1 MKNRFLAILLLVI
14 SSFTTKAQVTT
25 SGDYNLIPGI
35 NYEIAG
41 ITVTGAGSLDPNV
54 VIMLTNLR
62 VGDNIQ
68 FPDPKLADAIRTLW
82 RQQLFEDITFKVVN
96 KVGKKVYL
104 DIQLVA
110 LPKLSKYY
118 MTGLKKA
125 WKDDIREE
133 LDLRAGKVVNEN
145 LKVMSRN
152 KIKKYFYEK
161 GYLNAAVEVL
171 EKVDTTYNNAVILG
185 FKIDPGARVKIG
197 DIVFTGNE
205 AVSEKVLRKAMKNTK
220 IKGKAIFKSSKLK
233 KKEYREDLRAI
244 VAKYNTL
251 GYRDA
256 RVVSDTVYS
265 ISDELVQI
273 DITVEEGKKYYFGD
287 ITFIGNTK
295 YETELLSGI
304 LKINRGDIYDSQHLN
319 ERVSF
324 DPNGNDVASIYLN
337 NGYLFSQVIPVE
349 KNVTNDTID
358 IEIRIQEGRQATI
371 RKVSI
376 SGNER
381 TNDHVIYRE
390 VRTKPGD
397 LFSKAMIQRTIRELS
412 QLGYFDQQQIGVNP
426 VPDPQ
431 TGTVDLEYTVV
442 ERSTSQLELQG
453 GWGAG
458 RVVGTLG
465 LNFNNFSA
473 RNINNKR
480 AWQPLPTGDGQTIN
494 IRAQS
499 NGLYFQS
506 YNASFTEPWLG
517 GRKPNSFTGTIYHN
531 VQTNGVERTNP
542 NRQSLYITGINFG
555 LGQRLKWPDDYF
567 TLYQGIEFRRF
578 NLDNFPTGFLN
589 YRKGISNNVNYKF
602 TLGRNNTDVPI
613 FPTRGSQISFAAELT
628 PPFSMFRDDIDYKN
642 LTSEER
648 FRLVEYHKWK
658 LNADW
663 FAPITSK
670 FVIRTHGEF
679 GFLGSYNKD
688 LGLPPFERF
697 YVGGDGLTNFVI
709 DGREIIGLRGYQNN
723 SITPA
728 GGGALYNKYIF
739 EARYIIANTPSAQ
752 VFPLVFMEA
761 GNNYDNFWDY
771 RAFNLKRSA
780 GAGIRIFMPMF
791 GLMGVD
797 VGYGF
802 DPEPNG
808 ATASGWQTHFIIGQQ
823 F

>member
-1 MKNRFLAILLLVI
+1 MKNTLWALLLTLV
-14 SSFTTKAQVTT
+14 SFTTTAQVVQN
-25 SGDYNLIPGI
+25 GDFGLIPGI
-35 NYEIAG
+35 DYEVAG
-41 ITVTGAGSLDPNV
+41 ITVSGAQDLDPNV
-54 VIMLTNLR
+54 VIMLTNIR

-68 FPDPKLADAIRTLW
+68 FPDPKISDAIRTLW
-82 RQQLFEDITFKVVN
+82 RQQLFENITFSVVN
-96 KVGKKVYL
+96 KSGRKVYL
-104 DIQLVA
+104 DIRLQE
-110 LPKLSKYY
+110 LPKMSKYFI
-118 MTGLKKA
+118 TGVKKS

-145 LKVMSRN
+145 LVVMSRN
-152 KIKKYFYEK
+152 KIQSYFREK
-161 GYLNAAVEVL
+161 GYLNAT
-171 EKVDTTYNNAVILG
+171 VDITQERDSSFNNAVILG
-185 FKIDPGARVKIG
+185 FRVKPGSRVKIG
-197 DIVFTGNE
+197 EIVFVGNE
-205 AVSEKVLRKAMKNTK
+205 SVSDKVLLKAMKNTK
-220 IKGKAIFKSSKLK
+220 MKGKAIFKVSKLR
-233 KKEYREDLRAI
+233 KKEYSEDMRAL
-244 VAKYNTL
+244 VAKYNSM

-256 RVVSDTVYS
+256 RIIRDTNYR
-265 ISDELVQI
+265 IDEELI
-273 DITVEEGKKYYFGD
+273 NIEITLEEGRKYYFGD
-287 ITFIGNTK
+287 ITFVGNTK
-295 YETELLSGI
+295 YDTPLLRSI

-337 NGYLFSQVIPVE
+337 NGYLFSQVVPIE
-349 KNVTNDTID
+349 KNVQNDTID
-358 IEIRIQEGRQATI
+358 VEVRIQEGRQATI

-376 SGNER
+376 TGNER

-390 VRTKPGD
+390 VRTRPGD

-412 QLGYFDQQQIGVNP
+412 QLGYFDQTQIGVNP

-442 ERSTSQLELQG
+442 EKSSSQLELQG
-453 GWGAG
+453 GWGAN

-473 RNINNKR
+473 KNVGNKR

-517 GRKPNSFTGTIYHN
+517 GKKPNSFTGTIYHN
-531 VQTNGVERTNP
+531 VQSNGVQASDP
-542 NRQSLYITGINFG
+542 NRQSLLITGINFG

-567 TLYQGIEFRRF
+567 TLYQGLEFRRF
-578 NLDNFPTGFLN
+578 NLNNFPTGFLN
-589 YRKGISNNVNYKF
+589 YNKGISNNVNYKF

-628 PPFSMFRDDIDYKN
+628 PPFSLLRDDIDYKS
-642 LTSEER
+642 LSSEER
-648 FRLVEYHKWK
+648 FKLVEYHKWK

-679 GFLGSYNKD
+679 GYLGSYNKD

-697 YVGGDGLTNFVI
+697 YVGGDGLANFVI
-709 DGREIIGLRGYQNN
+709 DGREIIGLRGYTNN
-723 SITPA
+723 SITPG
-728 GGGALYNKYIF
+728 GGGALYNKYVF
-739 EARYIIANTPSAQ
+739 EMRYIIANNPSAQ
-752 VFPLVFMEA
+752 VFPLIFMEG

-780 GAGIRIFMPMF
+780 GAGLRIYMPMF

-797 VGYGF
+797 VAYGF

>member
-1 MKNRFLAILLLVI
+1 MKNIFWAFVLAFFSFESSAQI
-14 SSFTTKAQVTT
+14 STT
-25 SGDYNLIPGI
+25 GDFNLIPGI
-35 NYEIAG
+35 DYEVAG
-41 ITVTGAGSLDPNV
+41 ITVSGGKDLDANV

-68 FPDPKLADAIRTLW
+68 FPDPKISDAIRTLW
-82 RQQLFEDITFKVVN
+82 RQQLFEDITFKVVS
-96 KVGKKVYL
+96 KSGKKVYL
-104 DIQLVA
+104 DIQLKE
-110 LPKLSKYY
+110 LPKMSKYY
-118 MTGLKKA
+118 ITGVKKV
-125 WKDDIREE
+125 WKDDIREDLE
-133 LDLRAGKVVNEN
+133 LRAGKVVNDN
-145 LKVMSRN
+145 LIVMSSN
-152 KIKKYFYEK
+152 KIQKYFKEK
-161 GYLNAAVEVL
+161 GYLNATVEVIQQA
-171 EKVDTTYNNAVILG
+171 DTAFNNAVILG
-185 FKIDPGARVKIG
+185 FKIATGERVKIG
-197 DIVFTGNE
+197 QIAFSGNT
-205 AVSEKVLRKAMKNTK
+205 AVSDKVLFRAMKNTK
-220 IKGKAIFKSSKLK
+220 VKGKSILKVSKLK
-233 KKEYREDLRAI
+233 NKEYKDDLKAV
-244 VAKYNTL
+244 VAKYNSL

-256 RVVSDTVYS
+256 RIVQDTSYSVSS
-265 ISDELVQI
+265 ELINI
-273 DITVEEGKKYYFGD
+273 DISLEEGKKYYFGD

-295 YETELLSGI
+295 YETVLLASI
-304 LKINRGDIYDSQHLN
+304 LRINRGDIYDSQLLN

-324 DPNGNDVASIYLN
+324 DQNGNDVASVYLN

-349 KNVTNDTID
+349 KSVSNDTID

-412 QLGYFDQQQIGVNP
+412 QLGYFDQTQIGVNP

-431 TGTVDLEYTVV
+431 TGTVDLEYTVA
-442 ERSTSQLELQG
+442 EKSTSQLELQG

-473 RNINNKR
+473 RNIGNKR
-480 AWQPLPTGDGQTIN
+480 SWQPLPTGDGQTISL
-494 IRAQS
+494 RAQS

-517 GRKPNSFTGTIYHN
+517 GKKPNSFTGTIYHN
-531 VQTNGVERTNP
+531 VQSNGVERSNP
-542 NRQSLYITGINFG
+542 NRQSLLITGINFG

-567 TLYQGIEFRRF
+567 TLYQGLEFRRF
-578 NLDNFPTGFLN
+578 NLNDFPTGFLD
-589 YRKGISNNVNYKF
+589 YTKGISNNVNYQF

-613 FPTRGSQISFAAELT
+613 FPTRGSQISFSAELT
-628 PPFSMFRDDIDYKN
+628 PPFSSFNGDIDYKS
-642 LTSEER
+642 LSSEER
-648 FRLVEYHKWK
+648 FKLVEYHKWK

-679 GFLGSYNKD
+679 GYLGSYNKD

-697 YVGGDGLTNFVI
+697 YVGGDGLSNFVI

-728 GGGALYNKYIF
+728 GGGALYNKYILEF
-739 EARYIIANTPSAQ
+739 RYILANTPSAQ
-752 VFPLVFMEA
+752 VFPLIFMEG

-780 GAGIRIFMPMF
+780 GAGIRIYMPMF

-797 VGYGF
+797 VAYGF

-808 ATASGWQTHFIIGQQ
+808 ASASGWQTHFIIGQQ

>member
-1 MKNRFLAILLLVI
+1 MKNIFWAFVLAFFSFESSAQI
-14 SSFTTKAQVTT
+14 STT
-25 SGDYNLIPGI
+25 GDFNLIPGI
-35 NYEIAG
+35 DYEIAG
-41 ITVTGAGSLDPNV
+41 ITVSGGKDLDPNV

-68 FPDPKLADAIRTLW
+68 FPDPKISDAIRTLW
-82 RQQLFEDITFKVVN
+82 RQQLFEDITFKVAS
-96 KVGKKVYL
+96 KSGKKVYL
-104 DIQLVA
+104 DIQLKE
-110 LPKLSKYY
+110 LPKMSKYY
-118 MTGLKKA
+118 ITGVKKV
-125 WKDDIREE
+125 WKDDIREDLE
-133 LDLRAGKVVNEN
+133 LRAGKVVNDN
-145 LKVMSRN
+145 LVVMSSNR
-152 KIKKYFYEK
+152 IKKYFKEK
-161 GYLNAAVEVL
+161 GYLNATVEVIQ
-171 EKVDTTYNNAVILG
+171 KTDTAFNNAVILG
-185 FKIDPGARVKIG
+185 FKIATGERVKIG
-197 DIVFTGNE
+197 QIAFSGNA
-205 AVSEKVLRKAMKNTK
+205 AVSDKVLSRAMKNTK
-220 IKGKAIFKSSKLK
+220 VKGKSILKVSKLK
-233 KKEYREDLRAI
+233 NKEYKDDLKAI
-244 VAKYNTL
+244 VAKYNSL

-256 RVVSDTVYS
+256 RIIQDTSYSVSS
-265 ISDELVQI
+265 ELIHI
-273 DITVEEGKKYYFGD
+273 DISLEEGKKYYFGD

-295 YETELLSGI
+295 YETVLLTSI
-304 LKINRGDIYDSQHLN
+304 LRINKGDIYDSQLLN

-324 DPNGNDVASIYLN
+324 DQNGNDVASVYLN

-349 KNVTNDTID
+349 KSVSNDTID

-412 QLGYFDQQQIGVNP
+412 QLGYFDQTQIGVNP

-431 TGTVDLEYTVV
+431 TGTVDLEYTVA
-442 ERSTSQLELQG
+442 EKSTSQLELQG

-473 RNINNKR
+473 RNIGNR
-480 AWQPLPTGDGQTIN
+480 RSWQPLPTGDGQTISL
-494 IRAQS
+494 RAQS

-517 GRKPNSFTGTIYHN
+517 GKKPNSFTGTIYHN
-531 VQTNGVERTNP
+531 VQTNGLERGNVL
-542 NRQSLYITGINFG
+542 RQSLLITGINFG

-567 TLYQGIEFRRF
+567 TLYQGLEFRRF
-578 NLDNFPTGFLN
+578 DLNDFPTGFLN
-589 YRKGISNNVNYKF
+589 YTKGISNNVNYQF

-613 FPTRGSQISFAAELT
+613 FPTRGSQISFSAELT
-628 PPFSMFRDDIDYKN
+628 PPFSSFNGDIDYKS
-642 LTSEER
+642 LSPEDR
-648 FRLVEYHKWK
+648 FKLVEYHKWK

-679 GFLGSYNKD
+679 GYLGSYNKD

-697 YVGGDGLTNFVI
+697 YVGGDGLSNFVI
-709 DGREIIGLRGYQNN
+709 DGREIIGLRGYTNN

-728 GGGALYNKYIF
+728 GGGALYNKYILEF
-739 EARYIIANTPSAQ
+739 RYILANTPSAQ
-752 VFPLVFMEA
+752 VFPLVFMEG

-780 GAGIRIFMPMF
+780 GAGIRIYMPMF

-797 VGYGF
+797 VAYGF

-808 ATASGWQTHFIIGQQ
+808 ASASGWQTHFIIGQQ

>member
-1 MKNRFLAILLLVI
+1 MKNIFWAFVLAFFSFESSAQI
-14 SSFTTKAQVTT
+14 STT
-25 SGDYNLIPGI
+25 GDFNLIPGI
-35 NYEIAG
+35 DYEVAG
-41 ITVTGAGSLDPNV
+41 ITVSGGKDLDANV

-68 FPDPKLADAIRTLW
+68 FPDPKISDAIRTLW
-82 RQQLFEDITFKVVN
+82 RQQLFEDITFKVVS
-96 KVGKKVYL
+96 KSGKKVYL
-104 DIQLVA
+104 DIQLKE
-110 LPKLSKYY
+110 LPKMSKYY
-118 MTGLKKA
+118 ITGVKKV
-125 WKDDIREE
+125 WKDDIREDLE
-133 LDLRAGKVVNEN
+133 LRAGKVVNDN
-145 LKVMSRN
+145 LIVMSSN
-152 KIKKYFYEK
+152 KIQKYFKEK
-161 GYLNAAVEVL
+161 GYLNATVEVIQQA
-171 EKVDTTYNNAVILG
+171 DTAFNNAVILG
-185 FKIDPGARVKIG
+185 FKIATGERVKIG
-197 DIVFTGNE
+197 QIAFSGNT
-205 AVSEKVLRKAMKNTK
+205 AVSDKVLFRAMKNTK
-220 IKGKAIFKSSKLK
+220 VKGKSILKVSKLK
-233 KKEYREDLRAI
+233 NKEYKDDLKAV
-244 VAKYNTL
+244 VAKYNSL

-256 RVVSDTVYS
+256 RIVQDTSYSVSS
-265 ISDELVQI
+265 ELINI
-273 DITVEEGKKYYFGD
+273 DISLEEGKKYYFGD

-295 YETELLSGI
+295 YETVLLTSI
-304 LKINRGDIYDSQHLN
+304 LRINRGDIYDSQLLN

-324 DPNGNDVASIYLN
+324 DQNGNDVASVYLN
-337 NGYLFSQVIPVE
+337 NGYLFSQVIPIE
-349 KNVTNDTID
+349 KSVSNDTID

-412 QLGYFDQQQIGVNP
+412 QLGYFDQTQIGVNP

-431 TGTVDLEYTVV
+431 TGTVDLEYTVA
-442 ERSTSQLELQG
+442 EKSTSQLELQG

-473 RNINNKR
+473 RNIGNKR
-480 AWQPLPTGDGQTIN
+480 SWQPLPTGDGQTISL
-494 IRAQS
+494 RAQS

-517 GRKPNSFTGTIYHN
+517 GKKPNSFTGTIYHN
-531 VQTNGVERTNP
+531 VQSNGVERSNP
-542 NRQSLYITGINFG
+542 NRQSLLITGINFG

-567 TLYQGIEFRRF
+567 TLYQGLEFRRF
-578 NLDNFPTGFLN
+578 NLNDFPTGFLD
-589 YRKGISNNVNYKF
+589 YTKGISNNVNYQF

-613 FPTRGSQISFAAELT
+613 FPTRGSQISFSAELT
-628 PPFSMFRDDIDYKN
+628 PPFSSFNGDIDYKS
-642 LTSEER
+642 LSSEER
-648 FRLVEYHKWK
+648 FKLVEYHKWK

-679 GFLGSYNKD
+679 GYLGSYNKD

-697 YVGGDGLTNFVI
+697 YVGGDGLSNFVI

-728 GGGALYNKYIF
+728 GGGALYNKYILEF
-739 EARYIIANTPSAQ
+739 RYILANTPSAQ
-752 VFPLVFMEA
+752 VFPLIFMEG

-780 GAGIRIFMPMF
+780 GAGIRIYMPMF

-797 VGYGF
+797 VAYGF

-808 ATASGWQTHFIIGQQ
+808 ASASGWQTHFIIGQQ

>member
-1 MKNRFLAILLLVI
+1 MKNTLWALLLTLV
-14 SSFTTKAQVTT
+14 SFTTTAQVVQN
-25 SGDYNLIPGI
+25 GDFGLIPGI
-35 NYEIAG
+35 DYEVAG
-41 ITVTGAGSLDPNV
+41 ITVSGAQDLDPNV
-54 VIMLTNLR
+54 VIMLTNIR

-68 FPDPKLADAIRTLW
+68 FPDPKISDAIRTLW
-82 RQQLFEDITFKVVN
+82 RQQLFENITFSVVN
-96 KVGKKVYL
+96 KSGRKVYL
-104 DIQLVA
+104 DIRLQE
-110 LPKLSKYY
+110 LPKMSKYFI
-118 MTGLKKA
+118 TGVKKS

-145 LKVMSRN
+145 LVVMSRN
-152 KIKKYFYEK
+152 KIQAYFREK
-161 GYLNAAVEVL
+161 GYLNAT
-171 EKVDTTYNNAVILG
+171 VDITQERDSSFNNAVILG
-185 FKIDPGARVKIG
+185 FRVKPGSRVKIG
-197 DIVFTGNE
+197 EIVFVGNE
-205 AVSEKVLRKAMKNTK
+205 SVSDKVLLKAMKNTK
-220 IKGKAIFKSSKLK
+220 MKGKAIFKVSKLR
-233 KKEYREDLRAI
+233 KKEYSEDMRAL
-244 VAKYNTL
+244 VAKYNSM

-256 RVVSDTVYS
+256 RIIRDTNYR
-265 ISDELVQI
+265 IDEELI
-273 DITVEEGKKYYFGD
+273 NIEITLEEGRKYYFGD
-287 ITFIGNTK
+287 ITFVGNTK
-295 YETELLSGI
+295 YDTPLLRSI

-337 NGYLFSQVIPVE
+337 NGYLFSQVVPIE
-349 KNVTNDTID
+349 KNVQNDTID
-358 IEIRIQEGRQATI
+358 VEVRIQEGRQATI

-376 SGNER
+376 TGNER

-390 VRTKPGD
+390 VRTRPGD

-412 QLGYFDQQQIGVNP
+412 QLGYFDQTQIGVNP

-442 ERSTSQLELQG
+442 EKSTSQLELQG
-453 GWGAG
+453 GWGAN

-473 RNINNKR
+473 KNVGNKR

-517 GRKPNSFTGTIYHN
+517 GKKPNSFTGTIYHN
-531 VQTNGVERTNP
+531 VQSNGVQASDP
-542 NRQSLYITGINFG
+542 NRQSLLITGINFG

-567 TLYQGIEFRRF
+567 TLYQGLEFRRF
-578 NLDNFPTGFLN
+578 NLNNFPTGFLN
-589 YRKGISNNVNYKF
+589 YNKGISNNVNYKF

-628 PPFSMFRDDIDYKN
+628 PPFSLLRDDIDYKS
-642 LTSEER
+642 LSSEER
-648 FRLVEYHKWK
+648 FKLVEYHKWK

-679 GFLGSYNKD
+679 GYLGSYNKD

-697 YVGGDGLTNFVI
+697 YVGGDGLANFVI
-709 DGREIIGLRGYQNN
+709 DGREIIGLRGYTNN
-723 SITPA
+723 SITPG
-728 GGGALYNKYIF
+728 GGGALYNKYVF
-739 EARYIIANTPSAQ
+739 EMRYIIANNPSAQ
-752 VFPLVFMEA
+752 VFPLIFMEG

-780 GAGIRIFMPMF
+780 GAGLRIYMPMF

-797 VGYGF
+797 VAYGF

>member
-1 MKNRFLAILLLVI
+1 MKNTLWALLLTLA
-14 SSFTTKAQVTT
+14 SFTTTAQVVQN
-25 SGDYNLIPGI
+25 GDFGLIPGI
-35 NYEIAG
+35 DYEVAG
-41 ITVTGAGSLDPNV
+41 ITVSGAQDLDPNV
-54 VIMLTNLR
+54 VIMLTNIR

-68 FPDPKLADAIRTLW
+68 FPDPKISDAIRTLW
-82 RQQLFEDITFKVVN
+82 RQQLFENVSFSVVN
-96 KVGKKVYL
+96 KSGKKVYL
-104 DIQLVA
+104 DIQLQE
-110 LPKLSKYY
+110 LPKMSKYFI
-118 MTGLKKA
+118 TGVKKS

-133 LDLRAGKVVNEN
+133 LDLRTGKVVNEN
-145 LKVMSRN
+145 LVVMSRN
-152 KIKKYFYEK
+152 KIRSYFREK
-161 GYLNAAVEVL
+161 GYLNASVAISQER
-171 EKVDTTYNNAVILG
+171 DTTFNNAVILG
-185 FKIDPGARVKIG
+185 FRVQPGQRVKIG
-197 DIVFTGNE
+197 EIAFVGNE
-205 AVSEKVLRKAMKNTK
+205 AVADKVLLKAKKNTK
-220 IKGKAIFKSSKLK
+220 MKGKALFKVSKLR
-233 KKEYREDLRAI
+233 KKEYQEDMRAL
-244 VAKYNTL
+244 VAKYNGM

-256 RVVSDTVYS
+256 RIIRDTNYRVD
-265 ISDELVQI
+265 DELI
-273 DITVEEGKKYYFGD
+273 NIEITVEEGRKYYFGD
-287 ITFIGNTK
+287 LSFVGNTK
-295 YETELLSGI
+295 YDTPLLRSI

-337 NGYLFSQVIPVE
+337 NGYLFSQVVPIE
-349 KNVTNDTID
+349 KNVQNDTID
-358 IEIRIQEGRQATI
+358 VEIRIQEGRQATI

-376 SGNER
+376 TGNER

-390 VRTKPGD
+390 VRTRPGD

-412 QLGYFDQQQIGVNP
+412 QLGYFDQTQIGVNP

-442 ERSTSQLELQG
+442 EKSTSQLELQG
-453 GWGAG
+453 GWGAN

-473 RNINNKR
+473 KNIRNKR

-517 GRKPNSFTGTIYHN
+517 GKKPNSFTGTIYHN
-531 VQTNGVERTNP
+531 VQSNGVQASDP
-542 NRQSLYITGINFG
+542 NRQSLLITGINFG

-567 TLYQGIEFRRF
+567 TLYQGLEFRRF
-578 NLDNFPTGFLN
+578 NLNNFPTGFLN
-589 YRKGISNNVNYKF
+589 YNKGISNNVNYKF

-628 PPFSMFRDDIDYKN
+628 PPFSLLRDDIDYKS
-642 LTSEER
+642 LSSEER
-648 FRLVEYHKWK
+648 FKLVEYHKWK

-670 FVIRTHGEF
+670 LVIRTHGEF
-679 GFLGSYNKD
+679 GYLGSYNKD

-697 YVGGDGLTNFVI
+697 YVGGDGLANFVI
-709 DGREIIGLRGYQNN
+709 DGREIIGLRGYTNN
-723 SITPA
+723 SITPG
-728 GGGALYNKYIF
+728 GGGALYNKYVF
-739 EARYIIANTPSAQ
+739 EMRYIIANNPSAQ
-752 VFPLVFMEA
+752 VFPLIFMEG

-780 GAGIRIFMPMF
+780 GAGLRIYMPMF

-797 VGYGF
+797 VAYGF

-808 ATASGWQTHFIIGQQ
+808 AAASGWQTHFIIGQQ

>member
-1 MKNRFLAILLLVI
+1 MKNTLWAVILTLL
-14 SSFTTKAQVTT
+14 SFTTTAQVVQN
-25 SGDYNLIPGI
+25 GDFGLIPGI
-35 NYEIAG
+35 DYEVAG
-41 ITVTGAGSLDPNV
+41 ITVSGAQDLDPNV
-54 VIMLTNLR
+54 VIMLTNIR

-68 FPDPKLADAIRTLW
+68 FPDPKISDAIRTLW
-82 RQQLFEDITFKVVN
+82 RQQLFENITFSVVN
-96 KVGKKVYL
+96 KSGKKVYL
-104 DIQLVA
+104 DIRLKE
-110 LPKLSKYY
+110 LPKMSKYFI
-118 MTGLKKA
+118 TGVKKT

-145 LKVMSRN
+145 LVVMSRN
-152 KIKKYFYEK
+152 KIQSYFREK
-161 GYLNAAVEVL
+161 GYLNAS
-171 EKVDTTYNNAVILG
+171 VDITQERDTSFNNAVILG
-185 FKIDPGARVKIG
+185 FKVKSGERVKIG
-197 DIVFTGNE
+197 EISFVGNV
-205 AVSEKVLRKAMKNTK
+205 AVADKVLLKAMKNTK
-220 IKGKAIFKSSKLK
+220 MKGKAIFKVSKLR
-233 KKEYREDLRAI
+233 KKEYREDLRAL
-244 VAKYNTL
+244 VAKYNGM

-256 RVVSDTVYS
+256 RIIRDTNYRVD
-265 ISDELVQI
+265 DELI
-273 DITVEEGKKYYFGD
+273 NIEITVEEGRKYYFGD
-287 ITFIGNTK
+287 ISFVGNTK
-295 YETELLSGI
+295 YDTPLLRSI

-324 DPNGNDVASIYLN
+324 DANGNDVASIYLN
-337 NGYLFSQVIPVE
+337 NGYLFSQVVPIE
-349 KNVTNDTID
+349 KNVQNDTID
-358 IEIRIQEGRQATI
+358 VEIRIQEGRQATI

-376 SGNER
+376 TGNER

-390 VRTKPGD
+390 VRTRPGD

-412 QLGYFDQQQIGVNP
+412 QLGYFDQTQIGVNP

-442 ERSTSQLELQG
+442 EKSTSQLELQG
-453 GWGAG
+453 GWGAN

-473 RNINNKR
+473 KNVGNKR

-517 GRKPNSFTGTIYHN
+517 GKKPNSFTGTIYHN
-531 VQTNGVERTNP
+531 VQSNGVQASDP
-542 NRQSLYITGINFG
+542 NRQSLLITGINFG

-567 TLYQGIEFRRF
+567 TLYQGLEFRRF
-578 NLDNFPTGFLN
+578 NLNNYPTGFLN
-589 YRKGISNNVNYKF
+589 YTRGISNNVNYKF

-628 PPFSMFRDDIDYKN
+628 PPFSLLRDDIDYKN
-642 LTSEER
+642 LSSEER
-648 FRLVEYHKWK
+648 FKLVEYHKWK

-670 FVIRTHGEF
+670 LVIRTHGEF
-679 GFLGSYNKD
+679 GYLGSYNKD

-697 YVGGDGLTNFVI
+697 YVGGDGLANFVI
-709 DGREIIGLRGYQNN
+709 DGREIIGLRGYSNN
-723 SITPA
+723 SITPG
-728 GGGALYNKYIF
+728 GGGALYNKYVF
-739 EARYIIANTPSAQ
+739 EMRYIIANNPSAQ
-752 VFPLVFMEA
+752 VFPLIFMEG

-780 GAGIRIFMPMF
+780 GAGLRIFMPMF

-797 VGYGF
+797 VAYGF

-808 ATASGWQTHFIIGQQ
+808 AAASGWQTHFIIGQQ

>member
-1 MKNRFLAILLLVI
+1 MKNIFWAFVLAFFSFESSAQI
-14 SSFTTKAQVTT
+14 STT
-25 SGDYNLIPGI
+25 GDFNLIPGI
-35 NYEIAG
+35 DYEVAG
-41 ITVTGAGSLDPNV
+41 ITVSGGKDLDANV

-68 FPDPKLADAIRTLW
+68 FPDPKISDAIRTLW
-82 RQQLFEDITFKVVN
+82 RQQLFEDITFKVVS
-96 KVGKKVYL
+96 KSGKKVYL
-104 DIQLVA
+104 DIQLKE
-110 LPKLSKYY
+110 LPKMSKYY
-118 MTGLKKA
+118 ITGVKKV
-125 WKDDIREE
+125 WKDDIREDLE
-133 LDLRAGKVVNEN
+133 LRAGKVVNDN
-145 LKVMSRN
+145 LIVMSSN
-152 KIKKYFYEK
+152 KIQKYFKEK
-161 GYLNAAVEVL
+161 GYLNATVEVIQQA
-171 EKVDTTYNNAVILG
+171 DTAFNNAVILG
-185 FKIDPGARVKIG
+185 FKIATGERVKIG
-197 DIVFTGNE
+197 QIAFSGNT
-205 AVSEKVLRKAMKNTK
+205 AVSDKVLFRAMKNTK
-220 IKGKAIFKSSKLK
+220 VKGKSILKVSKLK
-233 KKEYREDLRAI
+233 NKEYKDDLKAV
-244 VAKYNTL
+244 VAKYNSL

-256 RVVSDTVYS
+256 RIVQDTSYSVSS
-265 ISDELVQI
+265 ELINI
-273 DITVEEGKKYYFGD
+273 DISLEEGKKYYFGD

-295 YETELLSGI
+295 YETVLLASI
-304 LKINRGDIYDSQHLN
+304 LRINRGDIYDSQLLN

-324 DPNGNDVASIYLN
+324 DQNGNDVASVYLN
-337 NGYLFSQVIPVE
+337 NGYLFSQVIPIE
-349 KNVTNDTID
+349 KSVSNDTID

-412 QLGYFDQQQIGVNP
+412 QLGYFDQTQIGVNP

-431 TGTVDLEYTVV
+431 TGTVDLEYTVA
-442 ERSTSQLELQG
+442 EKSTSQLELQG

-473 RNINNKR
+473 RNIGNKR
-480 AWQPLPTGDGQTIN
+480 SWQPLPTGDGQTISL
-494 IRAQS
+494 RAQS

-517 GRKPNSFTGTIYHN
+517 GKKPNSFTGTIYHN
-531 VQTNGVERTNP
+531 VQSNGVERSNP
-542 NRQSLYITGINFG
+542 NRQSLLITGINFG

-567 TLYQGIEFRRF
+567 TLYQGLEFRRF
-578 NLDNFPTGFLN
+578 NLNDFPTGFLD
-589 YRKGISNNVNYKF
+589 YTKGISNNVNYQF

-613 FPTRGSQISFAAELT
+613 FPTRGSQISFSAELT
-628 PPFSMFRDDIDYKN
+628 PPFSAFNGDIDYKS
-642 LTSEER
+642 LSSEER
-648 FRLVEYHKWK
+648 FKLVEYHKWK

-679 GFLGSYNKD
+679 GYLGSYNKD

-697 YVGGDGLTNFVI
+697 YVGGDGLSNFVI

-728 GGGALYNKYIF
+728 GGGALYNKYILEF
-739 EARYIIANTPSAQ
+739 RYILANTPSAQ
-752 VFPLVFMEA
+752 VFPLIFMEG

-780 GAGIRIFMPMF
+780 GAGIRIYMPMF

-797 VGYGF
+797 VAYGF

-808 ATASGWQTHFIIGQQ
+808 ASASGWQTHFIIGQQ

>member
-1 MKNRFLAILLLVI
+1 MKNIFWAFVLAFFSFESSAQIL
-14 SSFTTKAQVTT
+14 TT
-25 SGDYNLIPGI
+25 GDFNLIPGI
-35 NYEIAG
+35 DYEIAG
-41 ITVTGAGSLDPNV
+41 ITVSGGKDLDPNV

-68 FPDPKLADAIRTLW
+68 FPDPKISDAIRTLW
-82 RQQLFEDITFKVVN
+82 RQQLFEDITFKVVS
-96 KVGKKVYL
+96 KSGKKVYL
-104 DIQLVA
+104 DIQLKE
-110 LPKLSKYY
+110 LPKMSKYY
-118 MTGLKKA
+118 ITGVKKV
-125 WKDDIREE
+125 WKDDIREDLE
-133 LDLRAGKVVNEN
+133 LRAGKVVNDN
-145 LKVMSRN
+145 LVVMSSNR
-152 KIKKYFYEK
+152 IKKYFKEK
-161 GYLNAAVEVL
+161 GYLNATVEVIQ
-171 EKVDTTYNNAVILG
+171 KTDTAFNNAVILG
-185 FKIDPGARVKIG
+185 FKIATGERVKIG
-197 DIVFTGNE
+197 QIAFSGNA
-205 AVSEKVLRKAMKNTK
+205 AVSDKVLSRAMKNTK
-220 IKGKAIFKSSKLK
+220 VKGKSILKVSKLK
-233 KKEYREDLRAI
+233 NKEYKDDLKAI
-244 VAKYNTL
+244 VAKYNSL

-256 RVVSDTVYS
+256 RIIQDTSYSVSS
-265 ISDELVQI
+265 ELIHI
-273 DITVEEGKKYYFGD
+273 DISLEEGKKYYFGD

-295 YETELLSGI
+295 YETVLLTSI
-304 LKINRGDIYDSQHLN
+304 LRINRGDIYDSQLLN

-324 DPNGNDVASIYLN
+324 DQNGNDVASVYLN

-349 KNVTNDTID
+349 KSVSNDTID

-412 QLGYFDQQQIGVNP
+412 QLGYFDQTQIGVNP

-431 TGTVDLEYTVV
+431 TGTVDLEYTVA
-442 ERSTSQLELQG
+442 EKSTSQLELQG

-473 RNINNKR
+473 RNIGNKR
-480 AWQPLPTGDGQTIN
+480 SWQPLPTGDGQTISL
-494 IRAQS
+494 RAQS

-517 GRKPNSFTGTIYHN
+517 GKKPNSFTGTIYHN
-531 VQTNGVERTNP
+531 VQSNGVERGNE
-542 NRQSLYITGINFG
+542 NRQSLLITGINFG
-555 LGQRLKWPDDYF
+555 LGQRLKWPNDYF
-567 TLYQGIEFRRF
+567 TLYQGLEFRRF
-578 NLDNFPTGFLN
+578 DLNDFPTGFLN
-589 YRKGISNNVNYKF
+589 YTKGISNNVNYQF

-613 FPTRGSQISFAAELT
+613 FPTRGSQISFSAELT
-628 PPFSMFRDDIDYKN
+628 PPFSSFNGDIDYKS
-642 LTSEER
+642 LSPEDR
-648 FRLVEYHKWK
+648 FKLVEYHKWK

-679 GFLGSYNKD
+679 GYLGSYNKD

-697 YVGGDGLTNFVI
+697 YVGGDGLSNFVI
-709 DGREIIGLRGYQNN
+709 DGREIIGLRGYTNN

-728 GGGALYNKYIF
+728 GGGALYNKYILEF
-739 EARYIIANTPSAQ
+739 RYILANMPSAQ
-752 VFPLVFMEA
+752 VFPLVFMEG

-780 GAGIRIFMPMF
+780 GAGIRIYMPMF

-797 VGYGF
+797 VAYGF

-808 ATASGWQTHFIIGQQ
+808 ASASGWQTHFIIGQQ

>member
-1 MKNRFLAILLLVI
+1 MKNTLWALLLTLV
-14 SSFTTKAQVTT
+14 SFTTTAQVVQN
-25 SGDYNLIPGI
+25 GDFGLIPGI
-35 NYEIAG
+35 DYEVAG
-41 ITVTGAGSLDPNV
+41 ITVSGAQDLDPNV
-54 VIMLTNLR
+54 VIMLTNIR
-62 VGDNIQ
+62 VGDNVQ
-68 FPDPKLADAIRTLW
+68 FPDPKISDAIKTLW
-82 RQQLFEDITFKVVN
+82 RQQLFENITFSVVN
-96 KVGKKVYL
+96 KSGKKVYL
-104 DIQLVA
+104 DIRLQE
-110 LPKLSKYY
+110 LPKMSKYFI
-118 MTGLKKA
+118 TGAKKS

-145 LKVMSRN
+145 LVVMSRN
-152 KIKKYFYEK
+152 KIQSYFREK
-161 GYLNAAVEVL
+161 GYLNATVDITQER
-171 EKVDTTYNNAVILG
+171 DTTFNNAVILG
-185 FKIDPGARVKIG
+185 FRVNPGARVKIG
-197 DIVFTGNE
+197 EIAFVGNE
-205 AVSEKVLRKAMKNTK
+205 AVADKVLLKAMKNTK
-220 IKGKAIFKSSKLK
+220 MKGKAIFKVSKLR
-233 KKEYREDLRAI
+233 KKEYREDMRAL
-244 VAKYNTL
+244 VAKYNSM

-256 RVVSDTVYS
+256 RVIRDTNYRVD
-265 ISDELVQI
+265 DEHI
-273 DITVEEGKKYYFGD
+273 NIKITIEEGRKYYFGD
-287 ITFIGNTK
+287 ITFVGNTK
-295 YETELLSGI
+295 YDTPLLRSI

-337 NGYLFSQVIPVE
+337 NGYLFSQVVPIE
-349 KNVTNDTID
+349 KNVQNDTID
-358 IEIRIQEGRQATI
+358 VEIRIQEGRQATI
-371 RKVSI
+371 RKISI
-376 SGNER
+376 TGNER

-390 VRTKPGD
+390 VRTRPGD

-412 QLGYFDQQQIGVNP
+412 QLGYFDQTQIGVNP

-442 ERSTSQLELQG
+442 EKSTSQLELQG
-453 GWGAG
+453 GWGAN

-473 RNINNKR
+473 KNIGNKR

-517 GRKPNSFTGTIYHN
+517 GKKPNSFTGTIYHN
-531 VQTNGVERTNP
+531 VQSNGVQASDP
-542 NRQSLYITGINFG
+542 NRQSLLITGINFG

-567 TLYQGIEFRRF
+567 TLYQGLEFRRF
-578 NLDNFPTGFLN
+578 NLNNFPTGFLN
-589 YRKGISNNVNYKF
+589 YNKGISNNVNYKF

-628 PPFSMFRDDIDYKN
+628 PPFSLLRDDIDYKS
-642 LTSEER
+642 LSSEER
-648 FRLVEYHKWK
+648 FKLVEYHKWK

-679 GFLGSYNKD
+679 GYLGSYNKD

-697 YVGGDGLTNFVI
+697 YVGGDGLANFVI
-709 DGREIIGLRGYQNN
+709 DGREIIGLRGYTNN
-723 SITPA
+723 SITPG
-728 GGGALYNKYIF
+728 GGGALYNKYVF
-739 EARYIIANTPSAQ
+739 EMRYIIANNPSAQ
-752 VFPLVFMEA
+752 VFPLIFMEG

-780 GAGIRIFMPMF
+780 GAGLRIYMPMF

-797 VGYGF
+797 VAYGF

-808 ATASGWQTHFIIGQQ
+808 AAASGWQTHFIIGQQ

>member
-1 MKNRFLAILLLVI
+1 MKNTLWALLLTLV
-14 SSFTTKAQVTT
+14 SFTTTAQVVQN
-25 SGDYNLIPGI
+25 GDFGLIPGI
-35 NYEIAG
+35 DYEVAG
-41 ITVTGAGSLDPNV
+41 ITVSGAQDLDPNV
-54 VIMLTNLR
+54 VIMLTNIR

-68 FPDPKLADAIRTLW
+68 FPDPKISDAIRTLW
-82 RQQLFEDITFKVVN
+82 RQQLFENITFSVVN
-96 KVGKKVYL
+96 KSGRKVYL
-104 DIQLVA
+104 DIRLQE
-110 LPKLSKYY
+110 LPKMSKYFI
-118 MTGLKKA
+118 TGVKKS

-145 LKVMSRN
+145 LVVMSRN
-152 KIKKYFYEK
+152 KIQSYFREK
-161 GYLNAAVEVL
+161 GYLNAT
-171 EKVDTTYNNAVILG
+171 VDITQERDSSFNNAVILG
-185 FKIDPGARVKIG
+185 FRVKPGSRVKIG
-197 DIVFTGNE
+197 EIVFVGNE
-205 AVSEKVLRKAMKNTK
+205 SVSDKVLLKAMKNTK
-220 IKGKAIFKSSKLK
+220 MKGKAIFKVSKLR
-233 KKEYREDLRAI
+233 KKEYSEDMRAL
-244 VAKYNTL
+244 VAKYNSM

-256 RVVSDTVYS
+256 RIIRDTNYR
-265 ISDELVQI
+265 IDEELI
-273 DITVEEGKKYYFGD
+273 NIEITLEEGRKYYFGD
-287 ITFIGNTK
+287 ITFVGNTK
-295 YETELLSGI
+295 YDTPLLRSI

-337 NGYLFSQVIPVE
+337 NGYLFSQVVPIE
-349 KNVTNDTID
+349 KNVQNDTID
-358 IEIRIQEGRQATI
+358 VEVRIQEGRQATI

-376 SGNER
+376 TGNER

-390 VRTKPGD
+390 VRTRPGD

-412 QLGYFDQQQIGVNP
+412 QLGYFDQTQIGVNP

-442 ERSTSQLELQG
+442 EKSTSQLELQG
-453 GWGAG
+453 GWGAN

-473 RNINNKR
+473 KNVGNKR

-517 GRKPNSFTGTIYHN
+517 GKKPNSFTGTIYHN
-531 VQTNGVERTNP
+531 VQSNGVQASDP
-542 NRQSLYITGINFG
+542 NRQSLLITGINFG
-555 LGQRLKWPDDYF
+555 LGQRLKWPDDYS
-567 TLYQGIEFRRF
+567 TLYQGLEFRRF
-578 NLDNFPTGFLN
+578 NLNNFPTGFLN
-589 YRKGISNNVNYKF
+589 YNKGISNNVNYKF

-628 PPFSMFRDDIDYKN
+628 PPFSLLRDDIDYKS
-642 LTSEER
+642 LSSEER
-648 FRLVEYHKWK
+648 FKLVEYHKWK

-679 GFLGSYNKD
+679 GYLGSYNKD

-697 YVGGDGLTNFVI
+697 YVGEDGLANFVI
-709 DGREIIGLRGYQNN
+709 DGREIIGLRGYTNN
-723 SITPA
+723 SITPG
-728 GGGALYNKYIF
+728 GGGALYNKYVF
-739 EARYIIANTPSAQ
+739 EMRYIIANNPSAQ
-752 VFPLVFMEA
+752 VFPLIFMEG

-780 GAGIRIFMPMF
+780 GAGLRIYMPMF

-797 VGYGF
+797 VAYGF

>member
-1 MKNRFLAILLLVI
+1 MKNTLWALILTLVA
-14 SSFTTKAQVTT
+14 FTTTAQVVQN
-25 SGDYNLIPGI
+25 GDFGLIPGI
-35 NYEIAG
+35 DYEVAG
-41 ITVTGAGSLDPNV
+41 ITVSGVQDLDPNV
-54 VIMLTNLR
+54 VIMLTNIR

-68 FPDPKLADAIRTLW
+68 FPDPKISDAIRTLW
-82 RQQLFEDITFKVVN
+82 RQQLFENITFSVVN
-96 KVGKKVYL
+96 KSGKKVYL
-104 DIQLVA
+104 DIRLKE
-110 LPKLSKYY
+110 LPKMSKYFI
-118 MTGLKKA
+118 TGVKKT

-145 LKVMSRN
+145 LVVMSRN
-152 KIKKYFYEK
+152 KIQSYFREK
-161 GYLNAAVEVL
+161 GYLNAS
-171 EKVDTTYNNAVILG
+171 VDITQERDTSFNNAVILG
-185 FKIDPGARVKIG
+185 FKVKSGERVKIG
-197 DIVFTGNE
+197 EISFVGNE
-205 AVSEKVLRKAMKNTK
+205 AVADKVLLKAMKNTK
-220 IKGKAIFKSSKLK
+220 MKGKAIFKVSKLR
-233 KKEYREDLRAI
+233 KKEYREDLRAL
-244 VAKYNTL
+244 VAKYNGM

-256 RVVSDTVYS
+256 RIIRDTNYRVD
-265 ISDELVQI
+265 DELI
-273 DITVEEGKKYYFGD
+273 NIEITVEEGRKYYFGD
-287 ITFIGNTK
+287 ISFVGNTK
-295 YETELLSGI
+295 YDTPLLRSI

-324 DPNGNDVASIYLN
+324 DANGNDVASIYLN
-337 NGYLFSQVIPVE
+337 NGYLFSQVVPIE
-349 KNVTNDTID
+349 KNVQNDTID
-358 IEIRIQEGRQATI
+358 VEIRIQEGRQATI

-376 SGNER
+376 TGNER

-390 VRTKPGD
+390 VRTRPGD

-412 QLGYFDQQQIGVNP
+412 QLGYFDQTQIGVNP

-442 ERSTSQLELQG
+442 EKSTSQLELQG
-453 GWGAG
+453 GWGAN

-473 RNINNKR
+473 KNIGNKR

-517 GRKPNSFTGTIYHN
+517 GKKPNSFTGTIYHN
-531 VQTNGVERTNP
+531 VQSNGVQASDP
-542 NRQSLYITGINFG
+542 NRQSLLITGINFG

-567 TLYQGIEFRRF
+567 TLYQGLEFRRF
-578 NLDNFPTGFLN
+578 NLNNFPTGFLN
-589 YRKGISNNVNYKF
+589 YNKGISNNVNYKF

-628 PPFSMFRDDIDYKN
+628 PPFSLLRDDIDYKS
-642 LTSEER
+642 LSSEER
-648 FRLVEYHKWK
+648 FKLVEYHKWK

-670 FVIRTHGEF
+670 LVIRTHGEF
-679 GFLGSYNKD
+679 GYLGSYNKD

-697 YVGGDGLTNFVI
+697 YVGGDGLANFVI
-709 DGREIIGLRGYQNN
+709 DGREIIGLRGYTNN
-723 SITPA
+723 SITPG
-728 GGGALYNKYIF
+728 GGGALYNKYVF
-739 EARYIIANTPSAQ
+739 EMRYIIANNPSAQ
-752 VFPLVFMEA
+752 VFPLIFMEG

-780 GAGIRIFMPMF
+780 GAGLRIYMPMF

-797 VGYGF
+797 VAYGF

-808 ATASGWQTHFIIGQQ
+808 AAASGWQTHFIIGQQ

>member
-1 MKNRFLAILLLVI
+1 MKNTLWALILSLVA
-14 SSFTTKAQVTT
+14 FTTTAQVVQN
-25 SGDYNLIPGI
+25 GDFGLIPGI
-35 NYEIAG
+35 DYEVAG
-41 ITVTGAGSLDPNV
+41 ITVSGVQDLDPNV
-54 VIMLTNLR
+54 VIMLTNIR

-68 FPDPKLADAIRTLW
+68 FPDPKISDAIRTLW
-82 RQQLFEDITFKVVN
+82 RQQLFENITFSVVN
-96 KVGKKVYL
+96 KSGKKVYL
-104 DIQLVA
+104 DIRLKE
-110 LPKLSKYY
+110 LPKMSKYFI
-118 MTGLKKA
+118 TGVKKT

-145 LKVMSRN
+145 LVVMSRN
-152 KIKKYFYEK
+152 KIQSYFSEK
-161 GYLNAAVEVL
+161 GYLNASVEITQ
-171 EKVDTTYNNAVILG
+171 ERDTSFNNAVILG
-185 FKIDPGARVKIG
+185 FKVKSGERVKIG
-197 DIVFTGNE
+197 EISFVGNE
-205 AVSEKVLRKAMKNTK
+205 AVADKVLLKAMKNTK
-220 IKGKAIFKSSKLK
+220 MKGKAIFKVSKLR
-233 KKEYREDLRAI
+233 KKEYSEDLRAL
-244 VAKYNTL
+244 VAKYNGM

-256 RVVSDTVYS
+256 RIIRDTNYRVD
-265 ISDELVQI
+265 DELI
-273 DITVEEGKKYYFGD
+273 NIEITVEEGRKYYFGD
-287 ITFIGNTK
+287 ISFVGNTK
-295 YETELLSGI
+295 YDTPLLRSI

-324 DPNGNDVASIYLN
+324 DANGNDVASIYLN
-337 NGYLFSQVIPVE
+337 NGYLFSQVVPIE
-349 KNVTNDTID
+349 KNVQNDTID
-358 IEIRIQEGRQATI
+358 VEIRIQEGRQATI

-376 SGNER
+376 TGNER

-390 VRTKPGD
+390 VRTRPGD

-412 QLGYFDQQQIGVNP
+412 QLGYFDQTQIGVNP

-442 ERSTSQLELQG
+442 EKSTSQLELQG
-453 GWGAG
+453 GWGAN

-473 RNINNKR
+473 KNIGNKR

-517 GRKPNSFTGTIYHN
+517 GKKPNSFTGTIYHN
-531 VQTNGVERTNP
+531 VQSNGVQASDP
-542 NRQSLYITGINFG
+542 NRQSLLITGINFG

-567 TLYQGIEFRRF
+567 TLYQGLEFRRF
-578 NLDNFPTGFLN
+578 NLNNFPTGFLN
-589 YRKGISNNVNYKF
+589 YNKGISNNVNYKF

-628 PPFSMFRDDIDYKN
+628 PPFSLLRDDIDYKS
-642 LTSEER
+642 LSSEER
-648 FRLVEYHKWK
+648 FKLVEYHKWK

-670 FVIRTHGEF
+670 LVIRTHGEF
-679 GFLGSYNKD
+679 GYLGSYNKD

-697 YVGGDGLTNFVI
+697 YVGGDGLANFVI
-709 DGREIIGLRGYQNN
+709 DGREIIGLRGYTNN
-723 SITPA
+723 SITPG
-728 GGGALYNKYIF
+728 GGGALYNKYVF
-739 EARYIIANTPSAQ
+739 EMRYIIANNPSAQ
-752 VFPLVFMEA
+752 VFPLIFMEG

-780 GAGIRIFMPMF
+780 GAGLRIFMPMF

-797 VGYGF
+797 VAYGF

-808 ATASGWQTHFIIGQQ
+808 AAASGWQTHFIIGQQ

>member
-1 MKNRFLAILLLVI
+1 MKNTLWALLLTLV
-14 SSFTTKAQVTT
+14 SFTTTAQVVQN
-25 SGDYNLIPGI
+25 GDFGLIPGI
-35 NYEIAG
+35 DYEVAG
-41 ITVTGAGSLDPNV
+41 ITVSGAQDLDPNV
-54 VIMLTNLR
+54 VIMLTNIR

-68 FPDPKLADAIRTLW
+68 FPDPKISDAIRTLW
-82 RQQLFEDITFKVVN
+82 RQQLFENITFSVVN
-96 KVGKKVYL
+96 KSGRKVYL
-104 DIQLVA
+104 DIRLQE
-110 LPKLSKYY
+110 LPKMSKYFI
-118 MTGLKKA
+118 TGVKKS

-145 LKVMSRN
+145 LVVMSRN
-152 KIKKYFYEK
+152 KIQAYFREK
-161 GYLNAAVEVL
+161 GYLNAT
-171 EKVDTTYNNAVILG
+171 VDITQERDSSFNNAVILG
-185 FKIDPGARVKIG
+185 FRVKPGSRVKIG
-197 DIVFTGNE
+197 EIVFVGNE
-205 AVSEKVLRKAMKNTK
+205 SVSDKVLLKAMKNTK
-220 IKGKAIFKSSKLK
+220 MKGKAIFKVSKLR
-233 KKEYREDLRAI
+233 KKEYSEDMRAL
-244 VAKYNTL
+244 VAKYNSM

-256 RVVSDTVYS
+256 RIIRDTNYR
-265 ISDELVQI
+265 IDEELI
-273 DITVEEGKKYYFGD
+273 NIEITLEEGRKYYFGD
-287 ITFIGNTK
+287 ITFVGNTK
-295 YETELLSGI
+295 YDTPLLRSI

-337 NGYLFSQVIPVE
+337 NGYLFSQVVPIE
-349 KNVTNDTID
+349 KNVQNDTID
-358 IEIRIQEGRQATI
+358 IEVRIQEGRQATI

-376 SGNER
+376 TGNER

-390 VRTKPGD
+390 VRTRPGD

-412 QLGYFDQQQIGVNP
+412 QLGYFDQTQIGVNP

-442 ERSTSQLELQG
+442 EKSTSQLELQG
-453 GWGAG
+453 GWGAN

-473 RNINNKR
+473 KNVGNKR

-517 GRKPNSFTGTIYHN
+517 GKKPNSFTGTIYHN
-531 VQTNGVERTNP
+531 VQSNGVQASDP
-542 NRQSLYITGINFG
+542 NRQSLLITGINFG

-567 TLYQGIEFRRF
+567 TLYQGLEFRRF
-578 NLDNFPTGFLN
+578 NLNNFPTGFLN
-589 YRKGISNNVNYKF
+589 YNKGISNNVNYKF

-628 PPFSMFRDDIDYKN
+628 PPFSLLRDDIDYKS
-642 LTSEER
+642 LSSEER
-648 FRLVEYHKWK
+648 FKLVEYHKWK

-679 GFLGSYNKD
+679 GYLGSYNKD

-697 YVGGDGLTNFVI
+697 YVGGDGLANFVI
-709 DGREIIGLRGYQNN
+709 DGREIIGLRGYTNN
-723 SITPA
+723 SITPG
-728 GGGALYNKYIF
+728 GGGALYNKYVF
-739 EARYIIANTPSAQ
+739 EMRYIIANNPSAQ
-752 VFPLVFMEA
+752 VFPLIFMEA

-780 GAGIRIFMPMF
+780 GAGLRIYMPMF

-797 VGYGF
+797 VAYGF

>member
-1 MKNRFLAILLLVI
+1 MKNTLWALLLTLV
-14 SSFTTKAQVTT
+14 SFTTTAQVVQH
-25 SGDYNLIPGI
+25 GDFGLIPGI
-35 NYEIAG
+35 DYEVAG
-41 ITVTGAGSLDPNV
+41 ITVSGAQDLDPNV
-54 VIMLTNLR
+54 VIMLTNIR

-68 FPDPKLADAIRTLW
+68 FPDPKISDAIRTLW
-82 RQQLFEDITFKVVN
+82 RQQLFENITFSVVN
-96 KVGKKVYL
+96 KSGRKVYL
-104 DIQLVA
+104 DIRLQE
-110 LPKLSKYY
+110 LPKMSKYFI
-118 MTGLKKA
+118 TGVKKS

-145 LKVMSRN
+145 LVVMSRN
-152 KIKKYFYEK
+152 KIQSYFREK
-161 GYLNAAVEVL
+161 GYLNAT
-171 EKVDTTYNNAVILG
+171 VDITQERDSSFNNAVILG
-185 FKIDPGARVKIG
+185 FRVKPGSRVKIG
-197 DIVFTGNE
+197 EIVFVGNE
-205 AVSEKVLRKAMKNTK
+205 SVSDKVLLKAMKNTK
-220 IKGKAIFKSSKLK
+220 MKGKAIFKVSKLR
-233 KKEYREDLRAI
+233 KKEYSEDMRAL
-244 VAKYNTL
+244 VAKYNSM

-256 RVVSDTVYS
+256 RIIRDTNYR
-265 ISDELVQI
+265 IDEELI
-273 DITVEEGKKYYFGD
+273 NIEITLEEGRKYYFGD
-287 ITFIGNTK
+287 ITFVGNTK
-295 YETELLSGI
+295 YDTPLLRSI

-337 NGYLFSQVIPVE
+337 NGYLFSQVVPIE
-349 KNVTNDTID
+349 KNVQNDTID
-358 IEIRIQEGRQATI
+358 VEVRIQEGRQATI

-376 SGNER
+376 TGNER

-390 VRTKPGD
+390 VRTRPGD

-412 QLGYFDQQQIGVNP
+412 QLGYFDQTQIGVNP

-442 ERSTSQLELQG
+442 EKSTSQLELQG
-453 GWGAG
+453 GWGAN

-473 RNINNKR
+473 KNVGNKR

-517 GRKPNSFTGTIYHN
+517 GKKPNSFTGTIYHN
-531 VQTNGVERTNP
+531 VQSNGVQASDP
-542 NRQSLYITGINFG
+542 NRQSLLITGINFG

-567 TLYQGIEFRRF
+567 TLYQGLEFRRF
-578 NLDNFPTGFLN
+578 NLNNFPTGFLN
-589 YRKGISNNVNYKF
+589 YNKGISNNVNYKF

-628 PPFSMFRDDIDYKN
+628 PPFSLLRDDIDYKS
-642 LTSEER
+642 LSSEER
-648 FRLVEYHKWK
+648 FKLVEYHKWK

-679 GFLGSYNKD
+679 GYLGSYNKD

-697 YVGGDGLTNFVI
+697 YVGGDGLANFVI
-709 DGREIIGLRGYQNN
+709 DGREIIGLRGYTNN
-723 SITPA
+723 SITPG
-728 GGGALYNKYIF
+728 GGGALYNKYVF
-739 EARYIIANTPSAQ
+739 EMRYIIANNPSAQ
-752 VFPLVFMEA
+752 VFPLIFMEG

-780 GAGIRIFMPMF
+780 GAGLRIYMPMF

-797 VGYGF
+797 VAYGF

>member
-1 MKNRFLAILLLVI
+1 MKNTLWAVILTLL
-14 SSFTTKAQVTT
+14 SFTTAAQVVQN
-25 SGDYNLIPGI
+25 GDFGLIPGI
-35 NYEIAG
+35 DYEVAG
-41 ITVTGAGSLDPNV
+41 ITVSGAQDLDPNV
-54 VIMLTNLR
+54 VIMLTNIR

-68 FPDPKLADAIRTLW
+68 FPDPKISDAIRTLW
-82 RQQLFEDITFKVVN
+82 RQQLFENITFSVVN
-96 KVGKKVYL
+96 KSGKKVYL
-104 DIQLVA
+104 DIRLKE
-110 LPKLSKYY
+110 LPKMSKYFI
-118 MTGLKKA
+118 TGVKKT

-145 LKVMSRN
+145 LVVMSRN
-152 KIKKYFYEK
+152 KIQSYFREK
-161 GYLNAAVEVL
+161 GYLNAS
-171 EKVDTTYNNAVILG
+171 VDITQERDTSFNNAVILG
-185 FKIDPGARVKIG
+185 FKVKSGERVKIG
-197 DIVFTGNE
+197 EISFVGNE
-205 AVSEKVLRKAMKNTK
+205 AVADKVLLKAMKNTK
-220 IKGKAIFKSSKLK
+220 MKGKAIFKVSKLR
-233 KKEYREDLRAI
+233 KKEYREDLRAL
-244 VAKYNTL
+244 VAKYNGM

-256 RVVSDTVYS
+256 RIIRDTNYRVD
-265 ISDELVQI
+265 DELI
-273 DITVEEGKKYYFGD
+273 NIEITVEEGRKYYFGD
-287 ITFIGNTK
+287 ISFVGNTK
-295 YETELLSGI
+295 YDTPLLRSI

-324 DPNGNDVASIYLN
+324 DANGNDVASIYLN
-337 NGYLFSQVIPVE
+337 NGYLFSQVVPIE
-349 KNVTNDTID
+349 KNVQNDTID
-358 IEIRIQEGRQATI
+358 VEIRIQEGRQATI

-376 SGNER
+376 TGNER

-390 VRTKPGD
+390 VRTRPGD

-412 QLGYFDQQQIGVNP
+412 QLGYFDQTQIGVNP

-442 ERSTSQLELQG
+442 EKSTSQLELQG
-453 GWGAG
+453 GWGAN

-473 RNINNKR
+473 KNVGNKR

-517 GRKPNSFTGTIYHN
+517 GKKPNSFTGTIYHN
-531 VQTNGVERTNP
+531 VQSNGVQASDP
-542 NRQSLYITGINFG
+542 NRQSLLITGINFG

-567 TLYQGIEFRRF
+567 TLYQGLEFRRF
-578 NLDNFPTGFLN
+578 NLNNYPTGFLN
-589 YRKGISNNVNYKF
+589 YTRGISNNVNYKF

-628 PPFSMFRDDIDYKN
+628 PPFSLLRDDIDYKN
-642 LTSEER
+642 LSSEER
-648 FRLVEYHKWK
+648 FKLVEYHKWK

-670 FVIRTHGEF
+670 LVIRTHGEF
-679 GFLGSYNKD
+679 GYLGSYNKD

-697 YVGGDGLTNFVI
+697 YVGGDGLANFVI
-709 DGREIIGLRGYQNN
+709 DGREIIGLRGYSNN
-723 SITPA
+723 SITPG
-728 GGGALYNKYIF
+728 GGGALYNKYVF
-739 EARYIIANTPSAQ
+739 EMRYIIANNPSAQ
-752 VFPLVFMEA
+752 VFPLIFMEG

-780 GAGIRIFMPMF
+780 GAGLRIFMPMF

-797 VGYGF
+797 VAYGF

-808 ATASGWQTHFIIGQQ
+808 AAASGWQTHFIIGQQ

>member
-1 MKNRFLAILLLVI
+1 MKNTLWALLLTLV
-14 SSFTTKAQVTT
+14 SFTTTAQVVQN
-25 SGDYNLIPGI
+25 GDFGLIPGI
-35 NYEIAG
+35 DYEVAG
-41 ITVTGAGSLDPNV
+41 ITVSGAQDLDPNV
-54 VIMLTNLR
+54 VIMLTNIR

-68 FPDPKLADAIRTLW
+68 FPDPKISDAIRTLW
-82 RQQLFEDITFKVVN
+82 RQQLFENITFSVVN
-96 KVGKKVYL
+96 KSGRKVYL
-104 DIQLVA
+104 DIRLQE
-110 LPKLSKYY
+110 LPKMSKYFI
-118 MTGLKKA
+118 TGVKKS

-145 LKVMSRN
+145 LVVMSRN
-152 KIKKYFYEK
+152 KIQSYFREK
-161 GYLNAAVEVL
+161 GYLNAT
-171 EKVDTTYNNAVILG
+171 VDITQERDSSFNNAVILG
-185 FKIDPGARVKIG
+185 FRVKPGSRVKIG
-197 DIVFTGNE
+197 EIVFVGNE
-205 AVSEKVLRKAMKNTK
+205 SVSDKVLLKAMKNTK
-220 IKGKAIFKSSKLK
+220 MKGKAIFKVSKLR
-233 KKEYREDLRAI
+233 KKEYSEDMRAL
-244 VAKYNTL
+244 VAKYNSM

-256 RVVSDTVYS
+256 RIIRDTNYR
-265 ISDELVQI
+265 IDEELI
-273 DITVEEGKKYYFGD
+273 NIEITLEEGRKYYFGD
-287 ITFIGNTK
+287 ITFVGNTK
-295 YETELLSGI
+295 YDTPLLLSI

-337 NGYLFSQVIPVE
+337 NGYLFSQVVPIE
-349 KNVTNDTID
+349 KNVQNDTID
-358 IEIRIQEGRQATI
+358 VEVRIQEGRQATI

-376 SGNER
+376 TGNER

-390 VRTKPGD
+390 VRTRPGD

-412 QLGYFDQQQIGVNP
+412 QLGYFDQTQIGVNP

-442 ERSTSQLELQG
+442 EKSTSQLELQG
-453 GWGAG
+453 GWGAN

-473 RNINNKR
+473 KNVGNKR

-517 GRKPNSFTGTIYHN
+517 GKKPNSFTGTIYHN
-531 VQTNGVERTNP
+531 VQSNGVQASDP
-542 NRQSLYITGINFG
+542 NRQSLLITGINFG

-567 TLYQGIEFRRF
+567 TLYQGLEFRRF
-578 NLDNFPTGFLN
+578 NLNNFPTGFLN
-589 YRKGISNNVNYKF
+589 YNKGISNNVNYKF

-628 PPFSMFRDDIDYKN
+628 PPFSLLRDDIDYKS
-642 LTSEER
+642 LSSEER
-648 FRLVEYHKWK
+648 FKLVEYHKWK

-679 GFLGSYNKD
+679 GYLGSYNKD

-697 YVGGDGLTNFVI
+697 YVGGDGLANFVI
-709 DGREIIGLRGYQNN
+709 DGREIIGLRGYTNN
-723 SITPA
+723 SITPG
-728 GGGALYNKYIF
+728 GGGALYNKYVF
-739 EARYIIANTPSAQ
+739 EMRYIIANNPSAQ
-752 VFPLVFMEA
+752 VFPLIFMEG

-780 GAGIRIFMPMF
+780 GAGLRIYMPMF

-797 VGYGF
+797 VAYGF

>member
-1 MKNRFLAILLLVI
+1 MKNTLWAVILTLL
-14 SSFTTKAQVTT
+14 SFTTTAQVVQN
-25 SGDYNLIPGI
+25 GDFGLIPGI
-35 NYEIAG
+35 DYEVAG
-41 ITVTGAGSLDPNV
+41 ITVSGAQDLDPNV
-54 VIMLTNLR
+54 VIMLTNIR

-68 FPDPKLADAIRTLW
+68 FPDPKISDAIRTLW
-82 RQQLFEDITFKVVN
+82 RQQLFENITFSVVN
-96 KVGKKVYL
+96 KSGKKVYL
-104 DIQLVA
+104 DIRLKE
-110 LPKLSKYY
+110 LPKMSKYFI
-118 MTGLKKA
+118 TGVKKT

-145 LKVMSRN
+145 LVVMSRN
-152 KIKKYFYEK
+152 KIQSYFREK
-161 GYLNAAVEVL
+161 GYLNAS
-171 EKVDTTYNNAVILG
+171 VDITQERDTSFNNAVILG
-185 FKIDPGARVKIG
+185 FKVKSGERVKIG
-197 DIVFTGNE
+197 EISFVGNE
-205 AVSEKVLRKAMKNTK
+205 AVADKVLLKAMKNTK
-220 IKGKAIFKSSKLK
+220 MKGKAIFKVSKLR
-233 KKEYREDLRAI
+233 KKEYREDLRAL
-244 VAKYNTL
+244 VAKYNGM

-256 RVVSDTVYS
+256 RIIRDTNYRVD
-265 ISDELVQI
+265 DELI
-273 DITVEEGKKYYFGD
+273 NIEITVEEGRKYYFGD
-287 ITFIGNTK
+287 ISFVGNTK
-295 YETELLSGI
+295 YDTPLLRSI

-324 DPNGNDVASIYLN
+324 DANGNDVASIYLN
-337 NGYLFSQVIPVE
+337 NGYLFSQVVPIE
-349 KNVTNDTID
+349 KNVQNDTID
-358 IEIRIQEGRQATI
+358 VEIRIQEGRQATI

-376 SGNER
+376 TGNER

-390 VRTKPGD
+390 VRTRPGD

-412 QLGYFDQQQIGVNP
+412 QLGYFDQTQIGVNP

-442 ERSTSQLELQG
+442 EKSTSQLELQG
-453 GWGAG
+453 GWGAN

-473 RNINNKR
+473 KNVGNKR

-517 GRKPNSFTGTIYHN
+517 GKKPNSFTGTIYHN
-531 VQTNGVERTNP
+531 VQSNGVQASDP
-542 NRQSLYITGINFG
+542 NRQSLLITGINFG

-567 TLYQGIEFRRF
+567 TLYQGLEFRRF
-578 NLDNFPTGFLN
+578 NLNNYPTGFLN
-589 YRKGISNNVNYKF
+589 YTRGISNNVNYKF

-628 PPFSMFRDDIDYKN
+628 PPFSLLRDDIDYKN
-642 LTSEER
+642 LSSEER
-648 FRLVEYHKWK
+648 FKLVEYHKWK

-670 FVIRTHGEF
+670 LVIRTHGEF
-679 GFLGSYNKD
+679 GYLGSYNKD

-697 YVGGDGLTNFVI
+697 YVGGDGLANFVI
-709 DGREIIGLRGYQNN
+709 DGREIIGLRGYSNN
-723 SITPA
+723 SITPG
-728 GGGALYNKYIF
+728 GGGALYNKYVF
-739 EARYIIANTPSAQ
+739 EMRYIIANNPSAQ
-752 VFPLVFMEA
+752 VFPLIFMEG

-780 GAGIRIFMPMF
+780 GAGLRIFMPMF

-797 VGYGF
+797 VAYGF

-808 ATASGWQTHFIIGQQ
+808 AAASGWQTHFIIGQQ

>member
-1 MKNRFLAILLLVI
+1 MKNIFWAFVLAFFSFESSAQI
-14 SSFTTKAQVTT
+14 STT
-25 SGDYNLIPGI
+25 GDFNLIPGI
-35 NYEIAG
+35 DYEVAG
-41 ITVTGAGSLDPNV
+41 ITVSGGKDLDANV

-68 FPDPKLADAIRTLW
+68 FPDPKISDAIRTLW
-82 RQQLFEDITFKVVN
+82 RQQLFEDITFKVVS
-96 KVGKKVYL
+96 KSGKKVYL
-104 DIQLVA
+104 DIQLKE
-110 LPKLSKYY
+110 LPKMSKYY
-118 MTGLKKA
+118 ITGVKKV
-125 WKDDIREE
+125 WKDDIREDLE
-133 LDLRAGKVVNEN
+133 LRAGKVVNDN
-145 LKVMSRN
+145 LIVMSSN
-152 KIKKYFYEK
+152 KIQKYFKEK
-161 GYLNAAVEVL
+161 GYLNATVEVIQQA
-171 EKVDTTYNNAVILG
+171 DTAFNNAVILG
-185 FKIDPGARVKIG
+185 FKIATGERVKIG
-197 DIVFTGNE
+197 QIAFSGNT
-205 AVSEKVLRKAMKNTK
+205 AVSDKVLFRAMKNTK
-220 IKGKAIFKSSKLK
+220 VKGKSILKVSKLK
-233 KKEYREDLRAI
+233 NKEYKDDLKAV
-244 VAKYNTL
+244 VAKYNSL

-256 RVVSDTVYS
+256 RIVQDTSYSVSS
-265 ISDELVQI
+265 ELINI
-273 DITVEEGKKYYFGD
+273 DISLEEGKKYYFGD

-295 YETELLSGI
+295 YETVLLTSI
-304 LKINRGDIYDSQHLN
+304 LRINRGDIYDSQLLN

-324 DPNGNDVASIYLN
+324 DQNGNDVASVYLN

-349 KNVTNDTID
+349 KSVSNDTID

-412 QLGYFDQQQIGVNP
+412 QLGYFDQTQIGVNP

-431 TGTVDLEYTVV
+431 TGTVDLEYTVA
-442 ERSTSQLELQG
+442 EKSTSQLELQG

-473 RNINNKR
+473 RNIGNKR
-480 AWQPLPTGDGQTIN
+480 SWQPLPTGDGQTISL
-494 IRAQS
+494 RAQS

-517 GRKPNSFTGTIYHN
+517 GKKPNSFTGTIYHN
-531 VQTNGVERTNP
+531 VQSNGVERSNP
-542 NRQSLYITGINFG
+542 NRQSLLITGINFG

-567 TLYQGIEFRRF
+567 TLYQGLEFRRF
-578 NLDNFPTGFLN
+578 NLNDFPTGFLD
-589 YRKGISNNVNYKF
+589 YTKGISNNVNYQF

-613 FPTRGSQISFAAELT
+613 FPTRGSQISFSAELT
-628 PPFSMFRDDIDYKN
+628 PPFSAFNGDIDYKS
-642 LTSEER
+642 LSSEER
-648 FRLVEYHKWK
+648 FKLVEYHKWK

-679 GFLGSYNKD
+679 GYLGSYNKD

-697 YVGGDGLTNFVI
+697 YVGGDGLSNFVI

-728 GGGALYNKYIF
+728 GGGALYNKYILEF
-739 EARYIIANTPSAQ
+739 RYILANTPSAQ
-752 VFPLVFMEA
+752 VFPLIFMEG

-780 GAGIRIFMPMF
+780 GAGIRIYMPMF

-797 VGYGF
+797 VAYGF

-808 ATASGWQTHFIIGQQ
+808 ASASGWQTHFIIGQQ

>member
-1 MKNRFLAILLLVI
+1 MKNTLWALLLTLV
-14 SSFTTKAQVTT
+14 SFTTTAQVVQN
-25 SGDYNLIPGI
+25 GDFGLIPAI
-35 NYEIAG
+35 DYEVAG
-41 ITVTGAGSLDPNV
+41 ITVSGAQDLDPNV
-54 VIMLTNLR
+54 VIMLTNIR

-68 FPDPKLADAIRTLW
+68 FPDPKISDAIRTLW
-82 RQQLFEDITFKVVN
+82 RQQLFENITFSVVN
-96 KVGKKVYL
+96 KSGRKVYL
-104 DIQLVA
+104 DIRLQE
-110 LPKLSKYY
+110 LPKMSKYFI
-118 MTGLKKA
+118 TGVKKS

-145 LKVMSRN
+145 LVVMSRN
-152 KIKKYFYEK
+152 KIQSYFREK
-161 GYLNAAVEVL
+161 GYLNAT
-171 EKVDTTYNNAVILG
+171 VDITQERDSSFNNAVILG
-185 FKIDPGARVKIG
+185 FRVKPGSRVKIG
-197 DIVFTGNE
+197 EIVFVGNE
-205 AVSEKVLRKAMKNTK
+205 SVSDKVLLKAMKNTK
-220 IKGKAIFKSSKLK
+220 MKGKAIFKVSKLR
-233 KKEYREDLRAI
+233 KKEYSEDMRAL
-244 VAKYNTL
+244 VAKYNSM

-256 RVVSDTVYS
+256 RIIRDTNYR
-265 ISDELVQI
+265 IDEELI
-273 DITVEEGKKYYFGD
+273 NIEITLEEGRKYYFGD
-287 ITFIGNTK
+287 ITFVGNTK
-295 YETELLSGI
+295 YDTPLLRSI

-337 NGYLFSQVIPVE
+337 NGYLFSQVVPIE
-349 KNVTNDTID
+349 KNVQNDTID
-358 IEIRIQEGRQATI
+358 VEVRIQEGRQATI

-376 SGNER
+376 TGNER

-390 VRTKPGD
+390 VRTRPGD

-412 QLGYFDQQQIGVNP
+412 QLGYFDQTQIGVNP

-442 ERSTSQLELQG
+442 EKSTSQLELQG
-453 GWGAG
+453 GWGAN

-473 RNINNKR
+473 KNVGNKR

-517 GRKPNSFTGTIYHN
+517 GKKPNSFTGTIYHN
-531 VQTNGVERTNP
+531 VQSNGVQASDP
-542 NRQSLYITGINFG
+542 NRQSLLITGINFG

-567 TLYQGIEFRRF
+567 TLYQGLEFRRF
-578 NLDNFPTGFLN
+578 NLNNFPTGFLN
-589 YRKGISNNVNYKF
+589 YNKGISNNVNYKF

-628 PPFSMFRDDIDYKN
+628 PPFSLLRDDIDYKS
-642 LTSEER
+642 LSSEER
-648 FRLVEYHKWK
+648 FKLVEYHKWK

-679 GFLGSYNKD
+679 GYLGSYNKD

-697 YVGGDGLTNFVI
+697 YVGGDGLANFVI
-709 DGREIIGLRGYQNN
+709 DGREIIGLRGYTNN
-723 SITPA
+723 SITPG
-728 GGGALYNKYIF
+728 GGGALYNKYVF
-739 EARYIIANTPSAQ
+739 EMRYIIANNPSAQ
-752 VFPLVFMEA
+752 VFPLIFMEG

-780 GAGIRIFMPMF
+780 GAGLRIYMPMF

-797 VGYGF
+797 VAYGF

>member
-1 MKNRFLAILLLVI
+1 MKNTLWALLLTLV
-14 SSFTTKAQVTT
+14 SFTTTAQVVQN
-25 SGDYNLIPGI
+25 GDFGLIPGI
-35 NYEIAG
+35 DYEVAG
-41 ITVTGAGSLDPNV
+41 ITVSGAQDLDPNV
-54 VIMLTNLR
+54 VIMLTNIR

-68 FPDPKLADAIRTLW
+68 FPDPKISDAIRTLW
-82 RQQLFEDITFKVVN
+82 RQQLFENITFSVVN
-96 KVGKKVYL
+96 KSGRKVYL
-104 DIQLVA
+104 DIRLQE
-110 LPKLSKYY
+110 LPKMSKYFI
-118 MTGLKKA
+118 TGVKKS

-145 LKVMSRN
+145 LVVMSRN
-152 KIKKYFYEK
+152 KIQSYFREK
-161 GYLNAAVEVL
+161 GYLNAT
-171 EKVDTTYNNAVILG
+171 VDITQERDSSFNNAVILG
-185 FKIDPGARVKIG
+185 FRVKPGSRVKIG
-197 DIVFTGNE
+197 EIVFVGNE
-205 AVSEKVLRKAMKNTK
+205 SVSDKVLLKAMKNTK
-220 IKGKAIFKSSKLK
+220 MKGKAIFKVSKLR
-233 KKEYREDLRAI
+233 KKEYSEDMRAL
-244 VAKYNTL
+244 VAKYNSM

-256 RVVSDTVYS
+256 RIIRDTNYR
-265 ISDELVQI
+265 IDEELI
-273 DITVEEGKKYYFGD
+273 NIEITLEEGRKYYFGD
-287 ITFIGNTK
+287 ITFVGNTK
-295 YETELLSGI
+295 YDTPLLRSI

-337 NGYLFSQVIPVE
+337 NGYLFSQVVPIE
-349 KNVTNDTID
+349 KNVQNDTID
-358 IEIRIQEGRQATI
+358 VEVRIQEGRQATI

-376 SGNER
+376 TGNER

-390 VRTKPGD
+390 VRTRPGD

-412 QLGYFDQQQIGVNP
+412 QLGYFDQTQIGVNP

-442 ERSTSQLELQG
+442 EKSTSQLELQG
-453 GWGAG
+453 GWGAN

-473 RNINNKR
+473 KNVGNKR

-517 GRKPNSFTGTIYHN
+517 GKKPNSFTGTIYHN
-531 VQTNGVERTNP
+531 VQSNGVQASDP
-542 NRQSLYITGINFG
+542 NRQSLLITGINFG

-567 TLYQGIEFRRF
+567 TLYQGLEFRRF
-578 NLDNFPTGFLN
+578 NLNNFPTGFLN
-589 YRKGISNNVNYKF
+589 YNKGISNNVNYKF

-628 PPFSMFRDDIDYKN
+628 PPFSLLRDDIDYKS
-642 LTSEER
+642 LSSEER
-648 FRLVEYHKWK
+648 FKLVEYHKWK

-679 GFLGSYNKD
+679 GYLGSYNKD

-697 YVGGDGLTNFVI
+697 YVGGDGLANVVI
-709 DGREIIGLRGYQNN
+709 DGREIIGLRGYTNN
-723 SITPA
+723 SITPG
-728 GGGALYNKYIF
+728 GGGALYNKYVF
-739 EARYIIANTPSAQ
+739 EMRYIIANNPSAQ
-752 VFPLVFMEA
+752 VFPLIFMEG

-780 GAGIRIFMPMF
+780 GAGLRIYMPMF

-797 VGYGF
+797 VAYGF

>member
-1 MKNRFLAILLLVI
+1 MKNIFWAFVLAFFSFESSAQI
-14 SSFTTKAQVTT
+14 STT
-25 SGDYNLIPGI
+25 GDFNLIPGI
-35 NYEIAG
+35 DYEIAG
-41 ITVTGAGSLDPNV
+41 ITVSGGKDLDPNV

-68 FPDPKLADAIRTLW
+68 FPDPKISDAIRTLW
-82 RQQLFEDITFKVVN
+82 RQQLFEDITFKVVS
-96 KVGKKVYL
+96 KSGKKVYL
-104 DIQLVA
+104 DIQLKE
-110 LPKLSKYY
+110 LPKMSKYY
-118 MTGLKKA
+118 ITGVKKV
-125 WKDDIREE
+125 WKDDIREDLE
-133 LDLRAGKVVNEN
+133 LRAGKVVNDN
-145 LKVMSRN
+145 LVVMSSNR
-152 KIKKYFYEK
+152 IKKYFKEK
-161 GYLNAAVEVL
+161 GYLNATVEVIQ
-171 EKVDTTYNNAVILG
+171 KTDTAFNNAVILG
-185 FKIDPGARVKIG
+185 FKIATGERVKIG
-197 DIVFTGNE
+197 QIAFSGNA
-205 AVSEKVLRKAMKNTK
+205 AVSDKVLSRAMKNTK
-220 IKGKAIFKSSKLK
+220 VKGKSILKVSKLK
-233 KKEYREDLRAI
+233 NKEYKDDLKAI
-244 VAKYNTL
+244 VAKYNSL

-256 RVVSDTVYS
+256 RIIQDTSYSVSS
-265 ISDELVQI
+265 ELIHI
-273 DITVEEGKKYYFGD
+273 DISLEEGKKYYFGD

-295 YETELLSGI
+295 YETSLLTSI
-304 LKINRGDIYDSQHLN
+304 LRINRGDIYDSQLLN

-324 DPNGNDVASIYLN
+324 DQNGNDVASVYLN

-349 KNVTNDTID
+349 KSVSNDTID

-412 QLGYFDQQQIGVNP
+412 QLGYFDQTQIGVNP

-431 TGTVDLEYTVV
+431 TGTVDLEYTVA
-442 ERSTSQLELQG
+442 EKSTSQLELQG

-473 RNINNKR
+473 RNIGNR
-480 AWQPLPTGDGQTIN
+480 RSWQPLPTGDGQTISL
-494 IRAQS
+494 RAQS

-517 GRKPNSFTGTIYHN
+517 GKKPNSFTGTIYHN
-531 VQTNGVERTNP
+531 VQTNGLERGNVL
-542 NRQSLYITGINFG
+542 RQSLLITGINFG

-567 TLYQGIEFRRF
+567 TLYQGLEFRRF
-578 NLDNFPTGFLN
+578 DLNDFPTGFLN
-589 YRKGISNNVNYKF
+589 YTKGISNNVNYQF

-613 FPTRGSQISFAAELT
+613 FPTRGSQISFSAELT
-628 PPFSMFRDDIDYKN
+628 PPFSSFNGDIDYKS
-642 LTSEER
+642 LSPEDR
-648 FRLVEYHKWK
+648 FKLVEYHKWK

-679 GFLGSYNKD
+679 GYLGSYNKD

-697 YVGGDGLTNFVI
+697 YVGGDGLSNFVI
-709 DGREIIGLRGYQNN
+709 DGREIIGLRGYTNN

-728 GGGALYNKYIF
+728 GGGALYNKYILEF
-739 EARYIIANTPSAQ
+739 RYILANTPSAQ
-752 VFPLVFMEA
+752 VFPLVFMEG

-780 GAGIRIFMPMF
+780 GAGIRIYMPMF

-797 VGYGF
+797 VAYGF

-808 ATASGWQTHFIIGQQ
+808 ASASGWQTHFIIGQQ

>member
-1 MKNRFLAILLLVI
+1 MKNTLWALLLTLV
-14 SSFTTKAQVTT
+14 SFTTTAQVVQN
-25 SGDYNLIPGI
+25 GDFGLIPGI
-35 NYEIAG
+35 DYEVAG
-41 ITVTGAGSLDPNV
+41 ITVSGAQDLDPNV
-54 VIMLTNLR
+54 VIMLTNIR

-68 FPDPKLADAIRTLW
+68 FPDPKISDAIRTLW
-82 RQQLFEDITFKVVN
+82 RQQLFENITFSVVN
-96 KVGKKVYL
+96 KSGRKVYL
-104 DIQLVA
+104 DIRLQE
-110 LPKLSKYY
+110 LPKMSKYFI
-118 MTGLKKA
+118 TGVKKS

-145 LKVMSRN
+145 LVVMSRN
-152 KIKKYFYEK
+152 KIQSYFREK
-161 GYLNAAVEVL
+161 GYLNAT
-171 EKVDTTYNNAVILG
+171 VDITQERDSSFNNAVILG
-185 FKIDPGARVKIG
+185 FRVMPGSRVKIG
-197 DIVFTGNE
+197 EIVFVGNE
-205 AVSEKVLRKAMKNTK
+205 SVSDKVLLKAMKNTK
-220 IKGKAIFKSSKLK
+220 MKGKAIFKVSKLR
-233 KKEYREDLRAI
+233 KKEYSEDMRAL
-244 VAKYNTL
+244 VAKYNSM

-256 RVVSDTVYS
+256 RIIRDTNYR
-265 ISDELVQI
+265 IDEELI
-273 DITVEEGKKYYFGD
+273 NIEITLEEGRKYYFGD
-287 ITFIGNTK
+287 ITFVGNTK
-295 YETELLSGI
+295 YDTPLLRSI

-337 NGYLFSQVIPVE
+337 NGYLFSQVVPIE
-349 KNVTNDTID
+349 KNVQNDTID
-358 IEIRIQEGRQATI
+358 IEVRIQEGRQATI

-376 SGNER
+376 TGNER

-390 VRTKPGD
+390 VRTRPGD

-412 QLGYFDQQQIGVNP
+412 QLGYFDQTQIGVNP

-442 ERSTSQLELQG
+442 EKSTSQLELQG
-453 GWGAG
+453 GWGAN

-473 RNINNKR
+473 KNVGNKR

-517 GRKPNSFTGTIYHN
+517 GKKPNSFTGTIYHN
-531 VQTNGVERTNP
+531 VQSNGVQASDP
-542 NRQSLYITGINFG
+542 NRQSLLITGINFG

-567 TLYQGIEFRRF
+567 TLYQGLEFRRF
-578 NLDNFPTGFLN
+578 NLNNFPTGFLN
-589 YRKGISNNVNYKF
+589 YNKGISNNVNYKF

-628 PPFSMFRDDIDYKN
+628 PPFSLLRDDIDYKS
-642 LTSEER
+642 LSSEER
-648 FRLVEYHKWK
+648 FKLVEYHKWK

-679 GFLGSYNKD
+679 GYLGSYNKD

-697 YVGGDGLTNFVI
+697 YVGGDGLANFVI
-709 DGREIIGLRGYQNN
+709 DGREIIGLRGYTNN
-723 SITPA
+723 SITPG
-728 GGGALYNKYIF
+728 GGGALYNKYVF
-739 EARYIIANTPSAQ
+739 EMRYIIANNPSAQ
-752 VFPLVFMEA
+752 VFPLIFMEG

-780 GAGIRIFMPMF
+780 GAGLRIYMPMF

-797 VGYGF
+797 VAYGF

>member
-1 MKNRFLAILLLVI
+1 MKNTLWALLLTLV
-14 SSFTTKAQVTT
+14 SFTTTAQVVQN
-25 SGDYNLIPGI
+25 GDFGLIPGI
-35 NYEIAG
+35 DYEVAG
-41 ITVTGAGSLDPNV
+41 ITVSGAQDLDPNV
-54 VIMLTNLR
+54 VIMLTNIR

-68 FPDPKLADAIRTLW
+68 FPDPKISDAIRTLW
-82 RQQLFEDITFKVVN
+82 RQQLFENITFSVVN
-96 KVGKKVYL
+96 KSGRKVYL
-104 DIQLVA
+104 DIRLQE
-110 LPKLSKYY
+110 LPKMSKYFI
-118 MTGLKKA
+118 TGVKKS

-145 LKVMSRN
+145 LVVMSRN
-152 KIKKYFYEK
+152 KIQSYFREK
-161 GYLNAAVEVL
+161 GYLNAT
-171 EKVDTTYNNAVILG
+171 VDITQERDSSFNSAVILG
-185 FKIDPGARVKIG
+185 FRVKPGSRVKIG
-197 DIVFTGNE
+197 EIVFVGNE
-205 AVSEKVLRKAMKNTK
+205 SVSDKVLLKAMKNTK
-220 IKGKAIFKSSKLK
+220 MKGKAIFKVSKLR
-233 KKEYREDLRAI
+233 KKEYSEDMRAL
-244 VAKYNTL
+244 VAKYNSM

-256 RVVSDTVYS
+256 RIIRDTNYR
-265 ISDELVQI
+265 IDEELI
-273 DITVEEGKKYYFGD
+273 NIEITLEEGRKYYFGD
-287 ITFIGNTK
+287 ITFVGNTK
-295 YETELLSGI
+295 YDTPLLRSI

-337 NGYLFSQVIPVE
+337 NGYLFSQVVPIE
-349 KNVTNDTID
+349 KNVQNDTID
-358 IEIRIQEGRQATI
+358 VEVRIQEGRQATI

-376 SGNER
+376 TGNER

-390 VRTKPGD
+390 VRTRPGD

-412 QLGYFDQQQIGVNP
+412 QLGYFDQTQIGVNP

-442 ERSTSQLELQG
+442 EKSTSQLELQG
-453 GWGAG
+453 GWGAN

-473 RNINNKR
+473 KNIGNKR

-517 GRKPNSFTGTIYHN
+517 GKKPNSFTGTIYHN
-531 VQTNGVERTNP
+531 VQSNGVQASDP
-542 NRQSLYITGINFG
+542 NRQSLLITGINFG

-567 TLYQGIEFRRF
+567 TLYQGLEFRRF
-578 NLDNFPTGFLN
+578 NLNNFPTGFLN
-589 YRKGISNNVNYKF
+589 YNKGISNNVNYKF

-628 PPFSMFRDDIDYKN
+628 PPFSLLRDDIDYKS
-642 LTSEER
+642 LSSEER
-648 FRLVEYHKWK
+648 FKLVEYHKWK

-679 GFLGSYNKD
+679 GYLGSYNKD

-697 YVGGDGLTNFVI
+697 YVGGDGLANFVI
-709 DGREIIGLRGYQNN
+709 DGREIIGLRGYTNN
-723 SITPA
+723 SITPG
-728 GGGALYNKYIF
+728 GGGALYNKYVF
-739 EARYIIANTPSAQ
+739 EMRYIIANNPSAQ
-752 VFPLVFMEA
+752 VFPLIFMEG

-780 GAGIRIFMPMF
+780 GAGLRIYMPMF

-797 VGYGF
+797 VAYGF

>member
-1 MKNRFLAILLLVI
+1 MKNTLWALILTLVA
-14 SSFTTKAQVTT
+14 FTTTAQVVQN
-25 SGDYNLIPGI
+25 GDFGLIPGI
-35 NYEIAG
+35 DYEVAG
-41 ITVTGAGSLDPNV
+41 ITVSGVQDLDPNV
-54 VIMLTNLR
+54 VIMLTNIR

-68 FPDPKLADAIRTLW
+68 FPDPKISDAIRTLW
-82 RQQLFEDITFKVVN
+82 RQQLFENITFSVVN
-96 KVGKKVYL
+96 KSGKKVYL
-104 DIQLVA
+104 DIRLKE
-110 LPKLSKYY
+110 LPKMSKYFI
-118 MTGLKKA
+118 TGVKKT

-145 LKVMSRN
+145 LVVMSRN
-152 KIKKYFYEK
+152 KIQSYFREK
-161 GYLNAAVEVL
+161 GYLNAS
-171 EKVDTTYNNAVILG
+171 VDITQERDTSFNNAVILG
-185 FKIDPGARVKIG
+185 FKVKSGERVKIG
-197 DIVFTGNE
+197 EISFVGNE
-205 AVSEKVLRKAMKNTK
+205 AVADKVLLKAMKNTK
-220 IKGKAIFKSSKLK
+220 MKGKAIFKVSKLR
-233 KKEYREDLRAI
+233 KKEYREDLRAL
-244 VAKYNTL
+244 VAKYNGM

-256 RVVSDTVYS
+256 RIIRDTNYRVD
-265 ISDELVQI
+265 DELI
-273 DITVEEGKKYYFGD
+273 NIEITVEEGRKYYFGD
-287 ITFIGNTK
+287 ISFVGNTK
-295 YETELLSGI
+295 YDTPLLRSI

-324 DPNGNDVASIYLN
+324 DANGNDVASIYLN
-337 NGYLFSQVIPVE
+337 NGYLFSQVVPIE
-349 KNVTNDTID
+349 KNVQNDTID
-358 IEIRIQEGRQATI
+358 VEIRIQEGRQATI

-376 SGNER
+376 TGNER

-390 VRTKPGD
+390 VRTRPGD

-412 QLGYFDQQQIGVNP
+412 QLGYFDQTQIGVNP

-442 ERSTSQLELQG
+442 EKSTSQLELQG
-453 GWGAG
+453 GWGAN

-473 RNINNKR
+473 KNIGNKR

-517 GRKPNSFTGTIYHN
+517 GKKPNSFTGTIYHN
-531 VQTNGVERTNP
+531 VQSNGVQASDP
-542 NRQSLYITGINFG
+542 NRQSLLITGINFG

-567 TLYQGIEFRRF
+567 TLYQGLEFRRF
-578 NLDNFPTGFLN
+578 NLNNYPTGFLN
-589 YRKGISNNVNYKF
+589 YNKGISNNVNYKF

-628 PPFSMFRDDIDYKN
+628 PPFSLLRDDIDYKS
-642 LTSEER
+642 LSSEER
-648 FRLVEYHKWK
+648 FKLVEYHKWK

-670 FVIRTHGEF
+670 LVIRTHGEF
-679 GFLGSYNKD
+679 GYLGSYNKD

-697 YVGGDGLTNFVI
+697 YVGGDGLANFVI
-709 DGREIIGLRGYQNN
+709 DGREIIGLRGYTNN
-723 SITPA
+723 SITPG
-728 GGGALYNKYIF
+728 GGGALYNKYVF
-739 EARYIIANTPSAQ
+739 EMRYIIANNPSAQ
-752 VFPLVFMEA
+752 VFPLIFMEG

-780 GAGIRIFMPMF
+780 GAGLRIFMPMF

-797 VGYGF
+797 VAYGF

-808 ATASGWQTHFIIGQQ
+808 AAASGWQTHFIIGQQ

>member
-1 MKNRFLAILLLVI
+1 MKNTLWAVILTLL
-14 SSFTTKAQVTT
+14 SFTTTAQVVQN
-25 SGDYNLIPGI
+25 GDFGLIPGI
-35 NYEIAG
+35 DYEVAG
-41 ITVTGAGSLDPNV
+41 ITVSGAQDLDPNV
-54 VIMLTNLR
+54 VIMLTNIR

-68 FPDPKLADAIRTLW
+68 FPDPKISDAIRTLW
-82 RQQLFEDITFKVVN
+82 RQQLFENITFSVVN
-96 KVGKKVYL
+96 KSGKKVYL
-104 DIQLVA
+104 DIRLKE
-110 LPKLSKYY
+110 LPKMSKYFI
-118 MTGLKKA
+118 TGVKKT

-145 LKVMSRN
+145 LVVMSRN
-152 KIKKYFYEK
+152 KIQSYFREK
-161 GYLNAAVEVL
+161 GYLNAS
-171 EKVDTTYNNAVILG
+171 VDITQERDTSFNNAVILG
-185 FKIDPGARVKIG
+185 FKVKSGERVKIG
-197 DIVFTGNE
+197 EISFVGNE
-205 AVSEKVLRKAMKNTK
+205 AVADKVLLKAMKNTK
-220 IKGKAIFKSSKLK
+220 MKGKAIFKVSKLR
-233 KKEYREDLRAI
+233 KKEYREDLRAL
-244 VAKYNTL
+244 VAKYNGM

-256 RVVSDTVYS
+256 RIIRDTNYRVD
-265 ISDELVQI
+265 DELI
-273 DITVEEGKKYYFGD
+273 NIEITVEEGRKYYFGD
-287 ITFIGNTK
+287 ISFVGNTK
-295 YETELLSGI
+295 YDTPLLRSI

-324 DPNGNDVASIYLN
+324 DANGNDVASIYLN
-337 NGYLFSQVIPVE
+337 NGYLFSQVVPIE
-349 KNVTNDTID
+349 KNVQNDTID
-358 IEIRIQEGRQATI
+358 VEIRIQEGRQATI

-376 SGNER
+376 TGNER

-390 VRTKPGD
+390 VRTRPGD

-412 QLGYFDQQQIGVNP
+412 QLGYFDQTQIGVNP

-442 ERSTSQLELQG
+442 EKSTSQLELQG
-453 GWGAG
+453 GWGAN

-473 RNINNKR
+473 KNIRNKR

-517 GRKPNSFTGTIYHN
+517 GKKPNSFTGTIYHN
-531 VQTNGVERTNP
+531 VQSNGVQASDP
-542 NRQSLYITGINFG
+542 NRQSLLITGINFG

-567 TLYQGIEFRRF
+567 TLYQGLEFRRF
-578 NLDNFPTGFLN
+578 NLNNYPTGFLN
-589 YRKGISNNVNYKF
+589 YTRGISNNVNYKF

-628 PPFSMFRDDIDYKN
+628 PPFSLLRDDIDYKN
-642 LTSEER
+642 LSSEER
-648 FRLVEYHKWK
+648 FKLVEYHKWK

-670 FVIRTHGEF
+670 LVIRTHGEF
-679 GFLGSYNKD
+679 GYLGSYNKD

-697 YVGGDGLTNFVI
+697 YVGGDGLANFVI
-709 DGREIIGLRGYQNN
+709 DGREIIGLRGYSNN
-723 SITPA
+723 SITPG
-728 GGGALYNKYIF
+728 GGGALYNKYVF
-739 EARYIIANTPSAQ
+739 EMRYIIANNPSAQ
-752 VFPLVFMEA
+752 VFPLIFMEG

-780 GAGIRIFMPMF
+780 GAGLRIFMPMF

-797 VGYGF
+797 VAYGF

-808 ATASGWQTHFIIGQQ
+808 AAASGWQTHFIIGQQ

>member
-1 MKNRFLAILLLVI
+1 MKNTLWALLLTLV
-14 SSFTTKAQVTT
+14 SFTTTAQVVQN
-25 SGDYNLIPGI
+25 GDFGLIPGI
-35 NYEIAG
+35 DYEVAG
-41 ITVTGAGSLDPNV
+41 ITVSGAQDLDPNV
-54 VIMLTNLR
+54 VIMLTNIR

-68 FPDPKLADAIRTLW
+68 FPDPKISDAIRTLW
-82 RQQLFEDITFKVVN
+82 RQQLFENITFSVVN
-96 KVGKKVYL
+96 KSGRKVYL
-104 DIQLVA
+104 DIRLQE
-110 LPKLSKYY
+110 LPKMSKYFI
-118 MTGLKKA
+118 TGVKKS

-145 LKVMSRN
+145 LVVMSRN
-152 KIKKYFYEK
+152 KIQSYFREK
-161 GYLNAAVEVL
+161 GYLNAT
-171 EKVDTTYNNAVILG
+171 VDITQERDSSFNNAVILG
-185 FKIDPGARVKIG
+185 FRVKPGSRVKIG
-197 DIVFTGNE
+197 EIVFVGNE
-205 AVSEKVLRKAMKNTK
+205 SVSDKVLLKAMKNTK
-220 IKGKAIFKSSKLK
+220 MKGKAIFKVSKLR
-233 KKEYREDLRAI
+233 KKEYSEDMRAL
-244 VAKYNTL
+244 VAKYNSM

-256 RVVSDTVYS
+256 RIIRDTNYR
-265 ISDELVQI
+265 IDEELI
-273 DITVEEGKKYYFGD
+273 NIEITLEEGRKYYFGD
-287 ITFIGNTK
+287 ITFVGNTK
-295 YETELLSGI
+295 YDTPLLLSI

-337 NGYLFSQVIPVE
+337 NGYLFSQVVPIE
-349 KNVTNDTID
+349 KNVQNDTID
-358 IEIRIQEGRQATI
+358 VEVRIQEGRQATI

-376 SGNER
+376 TGNER

-390 VRTKPGD
+390 VRTRPGD

-412 QLGYFDQQQIGVNP
+412 QLGYFDQTQIGVNP

-442 ERSTSQLELQG
+442 EKSTSQLELQG
-453 GWGAG
+453 GWGAN

-473 RNINNKR
+473 KNVGNKR

-517 GRKPNSFTGTIYHN
+517 GKKPNSFTGTIYHN
-531 VQTNGVERTNP
+531 VQSNGVQASDP
-542 NRQSLYITGINFG
+542 NRQSLLITGINFG

-567 TLYQGIEFRRF
+567 TLYQGLEFRRF
-578 NLDNFPTGFLN
+578 NLNNYPTGFLN
-589 YRKGISNNVNYKF
+589 YNKGISNNVNYKF

-628 PPFSMFRDDIDYKN
+628 PPFSLLRDDIDYKS
-642 LTSEER
+642 LSSEER
-648 FRLVEYHKWK
+648 FKLVEYHKWK

-679 GFLGSYNKD
+679 GYLGSYNKD

-697 YVGGDGLTNFVI
+697 YVGGDGLANFVI
-709 DGREIIGLRGYQNN
+709 DGREIIGLRGYTNN
-723 SITPA
+723 SITPG
-728 GGGALYNKYIF
+728 GGGALYNKYVF
-739 EARYIIANTPSAQ
+739 EMRYIIANNPSAQ
-752 VFPLVFMEA
+752 VFPLIFMEG

-780 GAGIRIFMPMF
+780 GAGLRIYMPMF

-797 VGYGF
+797 VAYGF

>member
-1 MKNRFLAILLLVI
+1 MKNNLWALILTLV
-14 SSFTTKAQVTT
+14 SFTTTAQVVQN
-25 SGDYNLIPGI
+25 GDFGLIPGI
-35 NYEIAG
+35 DYEVAG
-41 ITVTGAGSLDPNV
+41 ITVSGVQDLDPNV
-54 VIMLTNLR
+54 VIMLTNIR

-68 FPDPKLADAIRTLW
+68 FPDPKISDAIRTLW
-82 RQQLFEDITFKVVN
+82 RQQLFENITFSVAN
-96 KVGKKVYL
+96 KSGKKVYL
-104 DIQLVA
+104 DIRLKE
-110 LPKLSKYY
+110 LPKMSKYFI
-118 MTGLKKA
+118 TGAKKT

-145 LKVMSRN
+145 LVVMSRN
-152 KIKKYFYEK
+152 KIQSYFREK
-161 GYLNAAVEVL
+161 GYLNAS
-171 EKVDTTYNNAVILG
+171 VDITQERDTSFNNAVILG
-185 FKIDPGARVKIG
+185 FKVNSGERVKIG
-197 DIVFTGNE
+197 EISFVGNE
-205 AVSEKVLRKAMKNTK
+205 AVADKVLLKAMKNTK
-220 IKGKAIFKSSKLK
+220 MKGKAIFKVSKLR
-233 KKEYREDLRAI
+233 KKEYREDLRAL
-244 VAKYNTL
+244 VVKYNGM

-256 RVVSDTVYS
+256 RIIRDTNYRVD
-265 ISDELVQI
+265 DELI
-273 DITVEEGKKYYFGD
+273 NIEITVEEGRKFYFGD
-287 ITFIGNTK
+287 ISFVGNTK
-295 YETELLSGI
+295 YDTPLLRSI

-324 DPNGNDVASIYLN
+324 DANGNDVASIYLN
-337 NGYLFSQVIPVE
+337 NGYLFSQVVPIE
-349 KNVTNDTID
+349 KNVQNDTID
-358 IEIRIQEGRQATI
+358 VEIRIQEGRQATI

-376 SGNER
+376 TGNER

-390 VRTKPGD
+390 VRTRPGD

-412 QLGYFDQQQIGVNP
+412 QLGYFDQTQIGVNP

-442 ERSTSQLELQG
+442 EKSTSQLELQG
-453 GWGAG
+453 GWGAN

-473 RNINNKR
+473 KNIGNKR

-517 GRKPNSFTGTIYHN
+517 GKKPNSFTGTIYHN
-531 VQTNGVERTNP
+531 VQSNGVQASDP
-542 NRQSLYITGINFG
+542 NRQSLLITGINFG

-567 TLYQGIEFRRF
+567 TLYQGLEFRRF
-578 NLDNFPTGFLN
+578 NLNNFPTGFLN
-589 YRKGISNNVNYKF
+589 YNKGISNNVNYKF

-628 PPFSMFRDDIDYKN
+628 PPFSLLRDDIDYKS
-642 LTSEER
+642 LSSEER
-648 FRLVEYHKWK
+648 FKLVEYHKWK

-670 FVIRTHGEF
+670 LVIRTHGEF
-679 GFLGSYNKD
+679 GYLGSYNKD

-697 YVGGDGLTNFVI
+697 YVGGDGLANFVI
-709 DGREIIGLRGYQNN
+709 DGREIIGLRGYTNN
-723 SITPA
+723 SITPG
-728 GGGALYNKYIF
+728 GGGALYNKYVF
-739 EARYIIANTPSAQ
+739 EMRYIIANNPSAQ
-752 VFPLVFMEA
+752 VFPLIFLEG

-780 GAGIRIFMPMF
+780 GAGLRIFMPMF

-797 VGYGF
+797 VAYGF

-808 ATASGWQTHFIIGQQ
+808 AAASGWQTHFIIGQQ

>member
-1 MKNRFLAILLLVI
+1 MKNIFWAFVLAFFSFESSAQI
-14 SSFTTKAQVTT
+14 STT
-25 SGDYNLIPGI
+25 GDFNLIPGI
-35 NYEIAG
+35 DYEVAG
-41 ITVTGAGSLDPNV
+41 ITVSGGKDLDANV

-68 FPDPKLADAIRTLW
+68 FPDPKISDAIRTLW
-82 RQQLFEDITFKVVN
+82 RQQLFEDITFKVVS
-96 KVGKKVYL
+96 KSGKKVYL
-104 DIQLVA
+104 DIQLKE
-110 LPKLSKYY
+110 LPKMSKYY
-118 MTGLKKA
+118 ITGVKKV
-125 WKDDIREE
+125 WKDDIREDLE
-133 LDLRAGKVVNEN
+133 LRAGKVVNDN
-145 LKVMSRN
+145 LIVMSSN
-152 KIKKYFYEK
+152 KIQKYFKEK
-161 GYLNAAVEVL
+161 GYLNATVEVIQQA
-171 EKVDTTYNNAVILG
+171 DTAFNNAVILG
-185 FKIDPGARVKIG
+185 FKIATGERVKIG
-197 DIVFTGNE
+197 QIAFSGNT
-205 AVSEKVLRKAMKNTK
+205 AVSDKVLFRAMKNTK
-220 IKGKAIFKSSKLK
+220 VKGKSILKVSKLK
-233 KKEYREDLRAI
+233 NKEYKDDLKAV
-244 VAKYNTL
+244 VAKYNSL

-256 RVVSDTVYS
+256 RIVQDTSYSVSS
-265 ISDELVQI
+265 ELINI
-273 DITVEEGKKYYFGD
+273 DISLEEGKKYYFGD

-295 YETELLSGI
+295 YETVLLTSI
-304 LKINRGDIYDSQHLN
+304 LRINRGDIYDSQLLN

-324 DPNGNDVASIYLN
+324 DQNGNDVASVYLN
-337 NGYLFSQVIPVE
+337 NGYLFSQVIPIE
-349 KNVTNDTID
+349 KSVSNDTID

-412 QLGYFDQQQIGVNP
+412 QLGYFDQTQIGVNP

-431 TGTVDLEYTVV
+431 TGTVDLEYTVA
-442 ERSTSQLELQG
+442 EKSTSQLELQG

-473 RNINNKR
+473 RNIGNKR
-480 AWQPLPTGDGQTIN
+480 SWQPLPTGDGQTISL
-494 IRAQS
+494 RAQS

-517 GRKPNSFTGTIYHN
+517 GKKPNSFTGTIYHN
-531 VQTNGVERTNP
+531 VQSNGVERSNP
-542 NRQSLYITGINFG
+542 LRQSLLITGINFG

-567 TLYQGIEFRRF
+567 TLYQGLEFRRF
-578 NLDNFPTGFLN
+578 NLNDFPTGFLD
-589 YRKGISNNVNYKF
+589 YTKGISNNVNYQF

-613 FPTRGSQISFAAELT
+613 FPTRGSQISFSAELT
-628 PPFSMFRDDIDYKN
+628 PPFSSFNGDIDYKS
-642 LTSEER
+642 LSSEER
-648 FRLVEYHKWK
+648 FKLVEYHKWK

-679 GFLGSYNKD
+679 GYLGSYNKD

-697 YVGGDGLTNFVI
+697 YVGGDGLSNFVI

-728 GGGALYNKYIF
+728 GGGALYNKYILEF
-739 EARYIIANTPSAQ
+739 RYILANTPSAQ
-752 VFPLVFMEA
+752 VFPLIFMEG

-780 GAGIRIFMPMF
+780 GAGIRIYMPMF

-797 VGYGF
+797 VAYGF

-808 ATASGWQTHFIIGQQ
+808 ASASGWQTHFIIGQQ

>member
-1 MKNRFLAILLLVI
+1 MKNTLWALLLTLV
-14 SSFTTKAQVTT
+14 SFTTTAQVVQN
-25 SGDYNLIPGI
+25 GDFGLIPGI
-35 NYEIAG
+35 DYEVAG
-41 ITVTGAGSLDPNV
+41 ITVSGAQDLDPNV
-54 VIMLTNLR
+54 VIMLTNIR

-68 FPDPKLADAIRTLW
+68 FPDPKISDAIRTLW
-82 RQQLFEDITFKVVN
+82 RQQLFENITFSVVN
-96 KVGKKVYL
+96 KSGRKVYL
-104 DIQLVA
+104 DIRLQE
-110 LPKLSKYY
+110 LPKMSKYFI
-118 MTGLKKA
+118 TGVKKS

-145 LKVMSRN
+145 LVVMSRN
-152 KIKKYFYEK
+152 KIQSYFREK
-161 GYLNAAVEVL
+161 GYLNAT
-171 EKVDTTYNNAVILG
+171 VDITQERDSSFNNAVILG
-185 FKIDPGARVKIG
+185 FRVKPGSRVKIG
-197 DIVFTGNE
+197 EIVFVGNE
-205 AVSEKVLRKAMKNTK
+205 SVSDKVLLKAMKNTK
-220 IKGKAIFKSSKLK
+220 MKGKAIFKVSKLR
-233 KKEYREDLRAI
+233 KKEYSEDMRAL
-244 VAKYNTL
+244 VAKYNSM

-256 RVVSDTVYS
+256 RIIRDTNYR
-265 ISDELVQI
+265 IDEELI
-273 DITVEEGKKYYFGD
+273 NIEITLEEGRKYYFGD
-287 ITFIGNTK
+287 ITFVGNTK
-295 YETELLSGI
+295 YDTPLLRSI

-337 NGYLFSQVIPVE
+337 NGYLFSQVVPIE
-349 KNVTNDTID
+349 KNVQNDTID
-358 IEIRIQEGRQATI
+358 VEVRIQEGRQATI

-376 SGNER
+376 TGNER

-390 VRTKPGD
+390 VRTRPGD

-412 QLGYFDQQQIGVNP
+412 QLGYFDQTQIGVNP

-442 ERSTSQLELQG
+442 EKSTSQLELQG
-453 GWGAG
+453 GWGAN

-473 RNINNKR
+473 KNVGNKR

-531 VQTNGVERTNP
+531 VQSNGVQASDP
-542 NRQSLYITGINFG
+542 NRQSLLITGINFG

-567 TLYQGIEFRRF
+567 TLYQGLEFRRF
-578 NLDNFPTGFLN
+578 NLNNFPTGFLN
-589 YRKGISNNVNYKF
+589 YNKGISNNVNYKF

-628 PPFSMFRDDIDYKN
+628 PPFSLLRDDIDYKS
-642 LTSEER
+642 LSSEER
-648 FRLVEYHKWK
+648 FKLVEYHKWK

-679 GFLGSYNKD
+679 GYLGSYNKD

-697 YVGGDGLTNFVI
+697 YVGGDGLANFVI
-709 DGREIIGLRGYQNN
+709 DGREIIGLRGYTNN
-723 SITPA
+723 SITPG
-728 GGGALYNKYIF
+728 GGGALYNKYVF
-739 EARYIIANTPSAQ
+739 EMRYIIANNPSAQ
-752 VFPLVFMEA
+752 VFPLIFMEG

-780 GAGIRIFMPMF
+780 GAGLRIYMPMF

-797 VGYGF
+797 VAYGF

>member
-1 MKNRFLAILLLVI
+1 MKNTLWAVILTLL
-14 SSFTTKAQVTT
+14 SFTTTAQVVQN
-25 SGDYNLIPGI
+25 GDFGLIPGI
-35 NYEIAG
+35 DYEVAG
-41 ITVTGAGSLDPNV
+41 ITVSGAQDLDPNV
-54 VIMLTNLR
+54 VIMLTNIR

-68 FPDPKLADAIRTLW
+68 FPDPKISDAIRTLW
-82 RQQLFEDITFKVVN
+82 RQQLFENITFSVVN
-96 KVGKKVYL
+96 KSGKKVYL
-104 DIQLVA
+104 DIRLKE
-110 LPKLSKYY
+110 LPKMSKYFI
-118 MTGLKKA
+118 TGVKKT

-145 LKVMSRN
+145 LVVMSRN
-152 KIKKYFYEK
+152 KIQSYFREK
-161 GYLNAAVEVL
+161 GYLNASVDITQER
-171 EKVDTTYNNAVILG
+171 DTTFNNAVILG
-185 FKIDPGARVKIG
+185 FKVKSGERVKIG
-197 DIVFTGNE
+197 EISFVGNE
-205 AVSEKVLRKAMKNTK
+205 AVADKVLLKAMKNTK
-220 IKGKAIFKSSKLK
+220 MKGKAIFKVSKLRK
-233 KKEYREDLRAI
+233 TEYREDLRAL
-244 VAKYNTL
+244 VAKYNGM

-256 RVVSDTVYS
+256 RIIRDTNYRVD
-265 ISDELVQI
+265 DELI
-273 DITVEEGKKYYFGD
+273 NIEISVEEGRKYYFGD
-287 ITFIGNTK
+287 ISFVGNTK
-295 YETELLSGI
+295 YDTPLLRSI

-324 DPNGNDVASIYLN
+324 DANGNDVASIYLN
-337 NGYLFSQVIPVE
+337 NGYLFSQVVPIE
-349 KNVTNDTID
+349 KNVQNDTID
-358 IEIRIQEGRQATI
+358 VEIRIQEGRQATI

-376 SGNER
+376 TGNER

-390 VRTKPGD
+390 VRTRPGD

-412 QLGYFDQQQIGVNP
+412 QLGYFDQTQIGVNP

-442 ERSTSQLELQG
+442 EKSTSQLELQG
-453 GWGAG
+453 GWGAN

-473 RNINNKR
+473 KNVGNKR
-480 AWQPLPTGDGQTIN
+480 AWQPLPTGDGQTIS

-517 GRKPNSFTGTIYHN
+517 GKKPNSFTGTIYHN
-531 VQTNGVERTNP
+531 VQSNGVQASDP
-542 NRQSLYITGINFG
+542 NRQSLLITGINFG

-567 TLYQGIEFRRF
+567 TLYQGLEFRRF
-578 NLDNFPTGFLN
+578 NLNNFPTGFLN
-589 YRKGISNNVNYKF
+589 YNKGISNNVNYKF

-628 PPFSMFRDDIDYKN
+628 PPFSLLRDDIDYKS
-642 LTSEER
+642 LSSEER
-648 FRLVEYHKWK
+648 FKLVEYHKWK

-670 FVIRTHGEF
+670 LVIRTHGEF
-679 GFLGSYNKD
+679 GYLGSYNKD

-697 YVGGDGLTNFVI
+697 YVGGDGLANFVI
-709 DGREIIGLRGYQNN
+709 DGREIIGLRGYTNN
-723 SITPA
+723 SITPG
-728 GGGALYNKYIF
+728 GGGALYNKYVF
-739 EARYIIANTPSAQ
+739 EMRYIIANNPSAQ
-752 VFPLVFMEA
+752 VFPLIFMEG
-761 GNNYDNFWDY
+761 GNNYDDFWDY

-780 GAGIRIFMPMF
+780 GAGLRIYMPMF

-797 VGYGF
+797 VAYGF

-808 ATASGWQTHFIIGQQ
+808 ASASGWQTHFIIGQQ

>member
-1 MKNRFLAILLLVI
+1 MKNIFWAFVLAFFSFESSAQI
-14 SSFTTKAQVTT
+14 STT
-25 SGDYNLIPGI
+25 GDFNLIPGI
-35 NYEIAG
+35 DYEIAG
-41 ITVTGAGSLDPNV
+41 ITVSGGKDLDPNV

-68 FPDPKLADAIRTLW
+68 FPDPKISDAIRTLW
-82 RQQLFEDITFKVVN
+82 RQQLFEDITFKVAS
-96 KVGKKVYL
+96 KSGKKVYL
-104 DIQLVA
+104 DIQLKE
-110 LPKLSKYY
+110 LPKMSKYY
-118 MTGLKKA
+118 ITGVKKV
-125 WKDDIREE
+125 WKDDIREDLE
-133 LDLRAGKVVNEN
+133 LRAGKVVNDN
-145 LKVMSRN
+145 LVVMSSNR
-152 KIKKYFYEK
+152 IKKYFKEK
-161 GYLNAAVEVL
+161 GYLNATVEVIQ
-171 EKVDTTYNNAVILG
+171 KTDTAFNNAVILG
-185 FKIDPGARVKIG
+185 FKIATGERVKIG
-197 DIVFTGNE
+197 QIAFSGNT
-205 AVSEKVLRKAMKNTK
+205 AVSDKVLSRAMKNTK
-220 IKGKAIFKSSKLK
+220 VKGKSILKVSKLK
-233 KKEYREDLRAI
+233 NKEYKDDLKAI
-244 VAKYNTL
+244 VAKYNAL

-256 RVVSDTVYS
+256 RIIQDTSYSVST
-265 ISDELVQI
+265 ELIHI
-273 DITVEEGKKYYFGD
+273 DISLEEGKKYYFGD

-295 YETELLSGI
+295 YETVLLTSI
-304 LKINRGDIYDSQHLN
+304 LRINKGDIYDSQLLN

-324 DPNGNDVASIYLN
+324 DQNGNDVASVYLN

-349 KNVTNDTID
+349 KSVSNDTID

-412 QLGYFDQQQIGVNP
+412 QLGYFDQTQIGVNP

-431 TGTVDLEYTVV
+431 TGTVDLEYTVA
-442 ERSTSQLELQG
+442 EKSTSQLELQG

-473 RNINNKR
+473 RNIGNKR
-480 AWQPLPTGDGQTIN
+480 SWQPLPTGDGQTISL
-494 IRAQS
+494 RAQS

-517 GRKPNSFTGTIYHN
+517 GKKPNSFTGTIYHN
-531 VQTNGVERTNP
+531 VQSNGVERGNE
-542 NRQSLYITGINFG
+542 NRQSLLITGINFG

-567 TLYQGIEFRRF
+567 TLYQGLEFRRF
-578 NLDNFPTGFLN
+578 NLNDFPTGFLN
-589 YRKGISNNVNYKF
+589 YTKGISNNVNYQF

-613 FPTRGSQISFAAELT
+613 FPTRGSQISFSAELT
-628 PPFSMFRDDIDYKN
+628 PPFSSFNGDIDYKS
-642 LTSEER
+642 LSPEDR
-648 FRLVEYHKWK
+648 FKLVEYHKWK

-679 GFLGSYNKD
+679 GYLGSYNKD

-697 YVGGDGLTNFVI
+697 YVGGDGLSNFVI
-709 DGREIIGLRGYQNN
+709 DGREIIGLRGYTNN

-728 GGGALYNKYIF
+728 GGGALYNKFILEF
-739 EARYIIANTPSAQ
+739 RYILANTPSEQ
-752 VFPLVFMEA
+752 VFPLVFMEG

-780 GAGIRIFMPMF
+780 GAGIRIYMPMF

-797 VGYGF
+797 VAYGF

-808 ATASGWQTHFIIGQQ
+808 ASASGWQTHFIIGQQ

>member
-1 MKNRFLAILLLVI
+1 MKNTLWALILTLVA
-14 SSFTTKAQVTT
+14 FTTTAQVVQN
-25 SGDYNLIPGI
+25 GDFGLIPGI
-35 NYEIAG
+35 DYEVAG
-41 ITVTGAGSLDPNV
+41 ITVSGVQDLDPNV
-54 VIMLTNLR
+54 VIMLTNIR

-68 FPDPKLADAIRTLW
+68 FPDPKISDAIRTLW
-82 RQQLFEDITFKVVN
+82 RQQLFENITFSVVN
-96 KVGKKVYL
+96 KSGKKVYL
-104 DIQLVA
+104 DIRLKE
-110 LPKLSKYY
+110 LPKMSKYFI
-118 MTGLKKA
+118 TGVKKT

-145 LKVMSRN
+145 LVVMSRN
-152 KIKKYFYEK
+152 KIQSYFCEK
-161 GYLNAAVEVL
+161 GYLNAS
-171 EKVDTTYNNAVILG
+171 VDITQERDTSFNNAVILG
-185 FKIDPGARVKIG
+185 FKVKSGERVKIG
-197 DIVFTGNE
+197 EISFVGNE
-205 AVSEKVLRKAMKNTK
+205 AVADKVLLKAMKNTK
-220 IKGKAIFKSSKLK
+220 MKGKAIFKVSKLR
-233 KKEYREDLRAI
+233 KKEYREDLRAL
-244 VAKYNTL
+244 VAKYNGM

-256 RVVSDTVYS
+256 RIIRDTNYRVD
-265 ISDELVQI
+265 DELI
-273 DITVEEGKKYYFGD
+273 NIEITVEEGRKYYFGD
-287 ITFIGNTK
+287 ISFVGNTK
-295 YETELLSGI
+295 YDTPLLRSI

-324 DPNGNDVASIYLN
+324 DANGNDVASIYLN
-337 NGYLFSQVIPVE
+337 NGYLFSQVVPIE
-349 KNVTNDTID
+349 KNVQNDTID
-358 IEIRIQEGRQATI
+358 VEIRIQEGRQATI

-376 SGNER
+376 TGNER

-390 VRTKPGD
+390 VRTRPGD

-412 QLGYFDQQQIGVNP
+412 QLGYFDQTQIGVNP

-442 ERSTSQLELQG
+442 EKSTSQLELQG
-453 GWGAG
+453 GWGAN

-473 RNINNKR
+473 KNIGNKR

-517 GRKPNSFTGTIYHN
+517 GKKPNSFTGTIYHN
-531 VQTNGVERTNP
+531 VQSNGVQASDP
-542 NRQSLYITGINFG
+542 NRQSLLITGINFG

-567 TLYQGIEFRRF
+567 TLYQGLEFRRF
-578 NLDNFPTGFLN
+578 NLNNFPTGFLN
-589 YRKGISNNVNYKF
+589 YNKGISNNVNYKF

-628 PPFSMFRDDIDYKN
+628 PPFSLLRDDIDYKS
-642 LTSEER
+642 LSSEER
-648 FRLVEYHKWK
+648 FKLVEYHKWK

-670 FVIRTHGEF
+670 LVIRTHGEF
-679 GFLGSYNKD
+679 GYLGSYNKD

-697 YVGGDGLTNFVI
+697 YVGGDGLANFVI
-709 DGREIIGLRGYQNN
+709 DGREIIGLRGYTNN
-723 SITPA
+723 SITPG
-728 GGGALYNKYIF
+728 GGGALYNKYVF
-739 EARYIIANTPSAQ
+739 EMRYIIANNPSAQ
-752 VFPLVFMEA
+752 VFPLIFMEG

-780 GAGIRIFMPMF
+780 GAGLRIFMPMF

-797 VGYGF
+797 VAYGF

-808 ATASGWQTHFIIGQQ
+808 AAASGWQTHFIIGQQ

>member
-1 MKNRFLAILLLVI
+1 MKNTLWALLLTLV
-14 SSFTTKAQVTT
+14 SFTTTAQVVQN
-25 SGDYNLIPGI
+25 GDFGLIPGI
-35 NYEIAG
+35 DYEVAG
-41 ITVTGAGSLDPNV
+41 ITVSGAQDLDPNV
-54 VIMLTNLR
+54 VIMLTNIR

-68 FPDPKLADAIRTLW
+68 FPDPKISDAIRTLW
-82 RQQLFEDITFKVVN
+82 RQQLFENITFSVVN
-96 KVGKKVYL
+96 KSGRKVYL
-104 DIQLVA
+104 DIRLQE
-110 LPKLSKYY
+110 LPKMSKYFI
-118 MTGLKKA
+118 TGVKKS

-145 LKVMSRN
+145 LVVMSRN
-152 KIKKYFYEK
+152 KIQSYFREK
-161 GYLNAAVEVL
+161 GYLNAT
-171 EKVDTTYNNAVILG
+171 VDITQERDSSFNNAVILG
-185 FKIDPGARVKIG
+185 FRVKPGSRVKIG
-197 DIVFTGNE
+197 EIVFVGNE
-205 AVSEKVLRKAMKNTK
+205 SVSDKVLLKAMKNTK
-220 IKGKAIFKSSKLK
+220 MKGKAIFKVSKLR
-233 KKEYREDLRAI
+233 KKEYSEDMRAL
-244 VAKYNTL
+244 VAKYNSM

-256 RVVSDTVYS
+256 RIIRDTNYR
-265 ISDELVQI
+265 IDEELI
-273 DITVEEGKKYYFGD
+273 NIEITLEEGRKYYFGD
-287 ITFIGNTK
+287 ITFVGNTK
-295 YETELLSGI
+295 YDTPLLRSI

-337 NGYLFSQVIPVE
+337 NGYLFSQVVPIE
-349 KNVTNDTID
+349 KNVQNETID
-358 IEIRIQEGRQATI
+358 VEVRIQEGRQATI

-376 SGNER
+376 TGNER

-390 VRTKPGD
+390 VRTRPGD

-412 QLGYFDQQQIGVNP
+412 QLGYFDQTQIGVNP

-442 ERSTSQLELQG
+442 EKSTSQLELQG
-453 GWGAG
+453 GWGAN

-473 RNINNKR
+473 KNVGNKR

-517 GRKPNSFTGTIYHN
+517 GKKPNSFTGTIYHN
-531 VQTNGVERTNP
+531 VQSNGVQASDP
-542 NRQSLYITGINFG
+542 NRQSLLITGINFG

-567 TLYQGIEFRRF
+567 TLYQGLEFRRF
-578 NLDNFPTGFLN
+578 NLNNFPTGFLN
-589 YRKGISNNVNYKF
+589 YNKGISNNVNYKF

-628 PPFSMFRDDIDYKN
+628 PPFSLLRDDIDYKS
-642 LTSEER
+642 LSSEER
-648 FRLVEYHKWK
+648 FKLVEYHKWK

-679 GFLGSYNKD
+679 GYLGSYNKD

-697 YVGGDGLTNFVI
+697 YVGGDGLANFVI
-709 DGREIIGLRGYQNN
+709 DGREIIGLRGYTNN
-723 SITPA
+723 SITPG
-728 GGGALYNKYIF
+728 GGGALYNKYVF
-739 EARYIIANTPSAQ
+739 EMRYIIANNPSAQ
-752 VFPLVFMEA
+752 VFPLIFMEG

-780 GAGIRIFMPMF
+780 GAGLRIYMPMF

-797 VGYGF
+797 VAYGF

>member
-1 MKNRFLAILLLVI
+1 MNNTLWALILTLV
-14 SSFTTKAQVTT
+14 SFTTTAQVVQN
-25 SGDYNLIPGI
+25 GDFGLIPGI
-35 NYEIAG
+35 DYEVAG
-41 ITVTGAGSLDPNV
+41 ITVSGAQDLDPNV
-54 VIMLTNLR
+54 VIMLTNIR

-68 FPDPKLADAIRTLW
+68 FPDPKISDAIRTLW
-82 RQQLFEDITFKVVN
+82 RQQLFENITFSVVN
-96 KVGKKVYL
+96 KSGKKVYL
-104 DIQLVA
+104 DIRLKE
-110 LPKLSKYY
+110 LPKMSKYFI
-118 MTGLKKA
+118 TGVKKT

-145 LKVMSRN
+145 LVVMSRN
-152 KIKKYFYEK
+152 KIQSYFREK
-161 GYLNAAVEVL
+161 GYLNASVDITQER
-171 EKVDTTYNNAVILG
+171 DTTFNNAVILG
-185 FKIDPGARVKIG
+185 FKVKSGERVKIG
-197 DIVFTGNE
+197 EISFVGNE
-205 AVSEKVLRKAMKNTK
+205 AVADKVLLKAMKNTK
-220 IKGKAIFKSSKLK
+220 MKGKAIFKVSKLRK
-233 KKEYREDLRAI
+233 TEYREDLRAL
-244 VAKYNTL
+244 VAKYNGM

-256 RVVSDTVYS
+256 RIIRDTNYRVD
-265 ISDELVQI
+265 DELI
-273 DITVEEGKKYYFGD
+273 NIEISVEEGRKYYFGD
-287 ITFIGNTK
+287 ISFVGNTK
-295 YETELLSGI
+295 YDTPLLRSI

-324 DPNGNDVASIYLN
+324 DANGNDVASIYLN
-337 NGYLFSQVIPVE
+337 NGYLFSQVVPIE
-349 KNVTNDTID
+349 KNVQNDTID
-358 IEIRIQEGRQATI
+358 VEIRIQEGRQATI

-376 SGNER
+376 TGNER

-390 VRTKPGD
+390 VRTRPGD

-412 QLGYFDQQQIGVNP
+412 QLGYFDQTQIGVNP

-442 ERSTSQLELQG
+442 EKSTSQLELQG
-453 GWGAG
+453 GWGAN

-473 RNINNKR
+473 KNVGNKR
-480 AWQPLPTGDGQTIN
+480 AWQPLPTGDGQTIS

-517 GRKPNSFTGTIYHN
+517 GKKPNSFTGTIYHN
-531 VQTNGVERTNP
+531 VQSNGVQASDP
-542 NRQSLYITGINFG
+542 NRQSLLITGINFG

-567 TLYQGIEFRRF
+567 TLYQGLEFRRF
-578 NLDNFPTGFLN
+578 NLNNFPTGFLN
-589 YRKGISNNVNYKF
+589 YNKGISNNVNYKF

-628 PPFSMFRDDIDYKN
+628 PPFSLLRDDIDYKS
-642 LTSEER
+642 LSSEER
-648 FRLVEYHKWK
+648 FKLVEYHKWK

-670 FVIRTHGEF
+670 LVISTHGEL
-679 GFLGSYNKD
+679 GYLGSYNKD

-697 YVGGDGLTNFVI
+697 YVGGDGLANFVI
-709 DGREIIGLRGYQNN
+709 DGREIIGLRGYTNN
-723 SITPA
+723 SITPG
-728 GGGALYNKYIF
+728 GGGALYNKYVF
-739 EARYIIANTPSAQ
+739 EMRYIIANNPSAQ
-752 VFPLVFMEA
+752 VFPLIFMEG
-761 GNNYDNFWDY
+761 GNNYDDFWDY

-780 GAGIRIFMPMF
+780 GAGLRIYMPMF

-797 VGYGF
+797 VAYGF

-808 ATASGWQTHFIIGQQ
+808 ASASGWQTHFIIGQQ

>member
-1 MKNRFLAILLLVI
+1 MKNIFWAFVLAFFSFESSAQI
-14 SSFTTKAQVTT
+14 STT
-25 SGDYNLIPGI
+25 GDFNLIPGI
-35 NYEIAG
+35 DYEVAG
-41 ITVTGAGSLDPNV
+41 ITVSGGKDLDANV

-68 FPDPKLADAIRTLW
+68 FPDPKISDAIRTLW
-82 RQQLFEDITFKVVN
+82 RQQLFEDITFKVVS
-96 KVGKKVYL
+96 KSGKKVYL
-104 DIQLVA
+104 DIQLKE
-110 LPKLSKYY
+110 LPKMSKYY
-118 MTGLKKA
+118 ITGVKKV
-125 WKDDIREE
+125 WKDDIREDLE
-133 LDLRAGKVVNEN
+133 LRAGKVVNDN
-145 LKVMSRN
+145 LIVMSSN
-152 KIKKYFYEK
+152 KIQKYFKEK
-161 GYLNAAVEVL
+161 GYLNATVEVIQQA
-171 EKVDTTYNNAVILG
+171 DTAFNNAVILG
-185 FKIDPGARVKIG
+185 FKIATGERVKIG
-197 DIVFTGNE
+197 QIAFSGNT
-205 AVSEKVLRKAMKNTK
+205 AVSDKVLFRAMKNTK
-220 IKGKAIFKSSKLK
+220 VKGKSILKVSKLK
-233 KKEYREDLRAI
+233 NKEYKDDLKAV
-244 VAKYNTL
+244 VAKYNSL

-256 RVVSDTVYS
+256 RIVQDTSYSVSS
-265 ISDELVQI
+265 ELINI
-273 DITVEEGKKYYFGD
+273 DISLEEGKKYYFGD

-295 YETELLSGI
+295 YETVLLASI
-304 LKINRGDIYDSQHLN
+304 LRINRGDIYDSQLLN

-324 DPNGNDVASIYLN
+324 DQNGNDVASVYLN
-337 NGYLFSQVIPVE
+337 NGYLFSQVIPIE
-349 KNVTNDTID
+349 KSVSNDTID

-412 QLGYFDQQQIGVNP
+412 QLGYFDQTQIGVNP

-431 TGTVDLEYTVV
+431 TGTVDLEYTVA
-442 ERSTSQLELQG
+442 EKSTSQLELQG

-473 RNINNKR
+473 RNIGNKR
-480 AWQPLPTGDGQTIN
+480 SWQPLPTGDGQTISL
-494 IRAQS
+494 RAQS

-517 GRKPNSFTGTIYHN
+517 GKKPNSFTGTIYHN
-531 VQTNGVERTNP
+531 VQSNGVERSNP
-542 NRQSLYITGINFG
+542 LRQSLLITGINFG

-567 TLYQGIEFRRF
+567 TLYQGLEFRRF
-578 NLDNFPTGFLN
+578 NLNDFPTGFLD
-589 YRKGISNNVNYKF
+589 YTKGISNNVNYQF

-613 FPTRGSQISFAAELT
+613 FPTRGSQISFSAELT
-628 PPFSMFRDDIDYKN
+628 PPFSSFNGDIDYKS
-642 LTSEER
+642 LSSEER
-648 FRLVEYHKWK
+648 FKLVEYHKWK

-679 GFLGSYNKD
+679 GYLGSYNKD

-697 YVGGDGLTNFVI
+697 YVGGDGLSNFVI

-728 GGGALYNKYIF
+728 GGGALYNKYILEF
-739 EARYIIANTPSAQ
+739 RYILANTPSAQ
-752 VFPLVFMEA
+752 VFPLIFMEG

-780 GAGIRIFMPMF
+780 GAGIRIYMPMF

-797 VGYGF
+797 VAYGF

-808 ATASGWQTHFIIGQQ
+808 ASASGWQTHFIIGQQ

>member
-1 MKNRFLAILLLVI
+1 MKNIFWAFVLAFFSFESSAQI
-14 SSFTTKAQVTT
+14 STT
-25 SGDYNLIPGI
+25 GDFNLIPGI
-35 NYEIAG
+35 DYEVAG
-41 ITVTGAGSLDPNV
+41 ITVSGGKDLDPNV

-68 FPDPKLADAIRTLW
+68 FPDPKISDAIRTLW
-82 RQQLFEDITFKVVN
+82 RQQLFEDITFKVVS
-96 KVGKKVYL
+96 KSGKKVYL
-104 DIQLVA
+104 DIQLKE
-110 LPKLSKYY
+110 LPKMSKYY
-118 MTGLKKA
+118 ITGVKKV
-125 WKDDIREE
+125 WKDDIREDLE
-133 LDLRAGKVVNEN
+133 LRAGKVVNDN
-145 LKVMSRN
+145 LIVMSSN
-152 KIKKYFYEK
+152 KIQKYFKEK
-161 GYLNAAVEVL
+161 GYLNATVEVIQQA
-171 EKVDTTYNNAVILG
+171 DTAFNNAVILG
-185 FKIDPGARVKIG
+185 FKIATGERVKIG
-197 DIVFTGNE
+197 QIAFSGNT
-205 AVSEKVLRKAMKNTK
+205 AVSDKVLFRAMKNTK
-220 IKGKAIFKSSKLK
+220 VKGKSILKVSKLK
-233 KKEYREDLRAI
+233 NKEYKDDLKAV
-244 VAKYNTL
+244 VAKYNSL

-256 RVVSDTVYS
+256 RIVQDTSYSVSR
-265 ISDELVQI
+265 ELINI
-273 DITVEEGKKYYFGD
+273 DISLEEGKKYYFGD

-295 YETELLSGI
+295 YETVLLTSI
-304 LKINRGDIYDSQHLN
+304 LRINRGDIYDSQLLN

-324 DPNGNDVASIYLN
+324 DQNGNDVASVYLN
-337 NGYLFSQVIPVE
+337 NGYLFSQVIPIE
-349 KNVTNDTID
+349 KSVSNDTID

-412 QLGYFDQQQIGVNP
+412 QLGYFDQTQIGVNP

-431 TGTVDLEYTVV
+431 MGTVDLEYTVA
-442 ERSTSQLELQG
+442 EKSTSQLELQG

-473 RNINNKR
+473 RNIGNKR
-480 AWQPLPTGDGQTIN
+480 SWQPLPTGDGQTISL
-494 IRAQS
+494 RAQS

-517 GRKPNSFTGTIYHN
+517 GKKPNSFTGTIYHN
-531 VQTNGVERTNP
+531 VQSNGVERSNP
-542 NRQSLYITGINFG
+542 LRQSLLITGINFG

-567 TLYQGIEFRRF
+567 TLYQGLEFRRF
-578 NLDNFPTGFLN
+578 NLNDFPTGFLD
-589 YRKGISNNVNYKF
+589 YTKGISNNVNYQF

-613 FPTRGSQISFAAELT
+613 FPTRGSQISFSAELT
-628 PPFSMFRDDIDYKN
+628 PPFSSFNGDIDYKS
-642 LTSEER
+642 LSSEER
-648 FRLVEYHKWK
+648 FKLVEYHKWK

-679 GFLGSYNKD
+679 GYLGSYNKD

-697 YVGGDGLTNFVI
+697 YVGGDGLSNFVI

-728 GGGALYNKYIF
+728 GGGALYNKYILEF
-739 EARYIIANTPSAQ
+739 RYILANTPSAQ
-752 VFPLVFMEA
+752 VFPLIFMEG

-780 GAGIRIFMPMF
+780 GAGIRIYMPMF

-797 VGYGF
+797 VAYGF

-808 ATASGWQTHFIIGQQ
+808 ASASGWQTHFIIGQQ